1 MNKAV
6 KNFVSYLMITML
18 FILNLLPMMNAFA
31 QEVTSDAEKTVEKDG
46 LKVIGKIEDISSQED
61 IKTVTYEVTNTRDVP
76 IKDLILKQKN
86 TNDSPIKFVLDTLSE
101 ERGPTSLEE
110 QAKVETNEKDQTT
123 DIKLLNLQP
132 NSTRK
137 ITING
142 QITTKASSK
151 LLVSVL
157 IEDNEKGTLVIDL
170 PSKDMLADKESVSKE
185 KQETSETKVENQ
197 ASETASS
204 TNEMTATTSNE
215 TKPEAGKATE
225 SIQETVLTQATESPG
240 QPPLKAQPTGPLV
253 PPTPGR
259 GFNTPIYQSVHRG
272 ELFST
277 GNTNLKIAN
286 ENTAAAQ
293 TFLNTRGASSGYAIN
308 NFPLEFADVD
318 NDPNTY
324 NSSRAY
330 IDLNGAKEI
339 AWAGLFW
346 SASRYKGPAYGTNLS
361 DEEIS
366 APVQFTTPNGTVQ
379 RVSPQRYH
387 RIDQDA
393 TNPGQRFGYNNTGF
407 SNYADVTSI
416 LQGDK
421 SATGSYT
428 LADIPMTSSLNG
440 QYQYYNFSG
449 WSLFVV
455 TKDQASKSRAFSI
468 YYGAR
473 GNAAGTNNEFT
484 MSNFLTAKQGN
495 LDPIVTW
502 FTVQGDKYWTG
513 DNAQIK
519 NSAGTWVNI
528 SNTLNPVN
536 NAMNATVTDNDE
548 HMVDK
553 YPGKFAPDHPNFLD
567 IDIDR
572 MAIPEGVLN
581 AGQNQINFRTTSSG
595 DDYSTNAIG
604 FAVNAETPEFEIKK
618 EIVEPKETYKVGE
631 TITYRV
637 SLKNTKADSEAIN
650 SVSKDALDGRLN
662 YLPGSLKIISGP
674 NSGEKTDA
682 SGDDQAEYD
691 ETNKQIIVRVGNGAT
706 ATQGGSYK
714 ADTAETIYEFKAR
727 INERAKANELVPN
740 SAAVEA
746 VDILTSAKVNETSNI
761 VEAKIADEQVTGKL
775 TATKTVNNSKPKLG
789 EAIEYTISFRNT
801 IENGVLNK
809 VVITDQLLKGLT
821 YVKDSLTSVGD
832 EPKPISLK
840 EINGTITAEYLSI
853 TDTKERSIRFK
864 VIVNEEAKAG
874 ETILNKAKV
883 DDTVNPPEE
892 PEVPI
897 TPEEPITP
905 RVKEGKLAATKTVNN
920 AKPKLGEAIEYTISF
935 RNTIE
940 NGVLNKVVITD
951 QLPKGLTYVKDSL
964 TSVGDEPKPTSL
976 KEINGTITAEYPSI
990 TDTKERSIRFK
1001 VIVNEEAKAGETI
1014 LNKAKVDD
1022 TVNPPE
1028 EPEVPVVPE
1037 TNAGKLTA
1045 TKTVNNAKPKLGE
1058 TIEYTISFR
1067 NTVENGVLNKVV
1079 ITDQLPKGLTYVK
1092 DSLTS
1097 VGDEPKPTSLKE
1109 INGTIT
1115 AEYPSITDT
1124 KERSIRFKV
1133 IVNEEAK
1140 AGETILNKAKV
1151 DDTVNPPEEPEV
1163 PVVPETNAGKLTA
1176 TKTVNNAKPKLG
1188 ETIEYTIS
1196 FRNTV
1201 ENGVLNKVVITD
1213 QLPKG
1218 LTYVKDSLTSVGDEP
1233 KPTSLK
1239 EINGTITAEYPSI
1252 TDMKERSIRFK
1263 VIVNE
1268 EAKAGETILNKA
1280 KVDDTVNPPEEPEVP
1295 ITPEEPITP
1304 RVKEGKLAATKTVNN
1319 AKPKLGEAIEYTIS
1333 FRNTIENGVLNKVV
1347 ITDQLPKGLT
1357 YVKDSLTSV
1366 GDEPKPTSLKE
1377 INGTITAEYPSI
1389 TDTKERSIR
1398 FKVIVNEEA
1407 KAGETILNK
1416 AKVDDTVNPPE
1427 EPEVPV
1433 VPETNAG
1440 KLTATKTVNNAK
1452 PKLGETIEY
1461 TISFRNTVENGVL
1474 NKVVITDQLPK
1485 GLTYVKDSLTS
1496 VGDEPKPTS
1505 LKETNGTITA
1515 EYPSI
1520 TDTKERIIRFK
1531 VIVNEEAKAGETI
1544 LNKAKVDDTVNPPEE
1559 PEVPITPE
1567 EPITPRVKEGKLAAT
1582 KTVNNAKPKLGEAIE
1597 YTISFRNTIEN
1608 GVLNKV
1614 VITDQLPK
1622 GLTYVKDSLTS
1633 VGDEPK
1639 PTSLKEINGTITAEY
1654 PSITDTKERSIR
1666 FKVIVNEEAKAG
1678 ETILNKAKVDDTVNP
1693 PEEPEVPVVPETNA
1707 GKLTATKTVNNAKP
1721 KLGETIEYTISFRN
1735 TVENGVLNKVVI
1747 TDQLPKGLTYV
1758 KDSLTSVGD
1767 EPKPTSLK
1775 EANGTITAEYPSLTD
1790 MKERS
1795 IRFKVIVN
1803 EEAKAGETI
1812 LNKAKVDDTVNPP
1825 EEPEVPIT
1833 PEEPITPRVKE
1844 GKLAATKTVNNA
1856 KPKLGEAIEYT
1867 ISFRN
1872 TIENGVLNK
1881 VVITDQL
1888 PKGLTYVKDSLTSV
1902 GDEPKPTSLKEI
1914 NGTITAEYPSITDTK
1929 ERSIRFKVIV
1939 NEEAKAGETILNKAK
1954 VDDTVNPPE
1963 EPEVPVVPEAKEGKL
1978 TATKT
1983 VNNAKPKLGE
1993 TIEYTISFRNT
2004 IENGVLNK
2012 VVITDQLPK
2021 GLTYVKDSLTSVGDA
2036 PKPTS
2041 LKEAN
2046 GTITAEYPSITDT
2059 KERSIRFKV
2068 IVNEEAKAG
2077 ETILNKAKVDDTVN
2091 PPEEPEV
2098 PITPEEPAKNKK
2110 ETKKVV
2116 TDQNKPTKN
2125 SKNEIAINKKETSK
2139 SSYLPKTGEKVQKI
2153 FAYLGVGLILIV
2165 LILYVIKRNKEKEE

>member
-1 MNKAV
+1 M
-6 KNFVSYLMITML
+6 
-18 FILNLLPMMNAFA
+18 
-31 QEVTSDAEKTVEKDG
+31 
-46 LKVIGKIEDISSQED
+46 
-61 IKTVTYEVTNTRDVP
+61 
-76 IKDLILKQKN
+76 
-86 TNDSPIKFVLDTLSE
+86 
-101 ERGPTSLEE
+101 
-110 QAKVETNEKDQTT
+110 
-123 DIKLLNLQP
+123 
-132 NSTRK
+132 
-137 ITING
+137 
-142 QITTKASSK
+142 
-151 LLVSVL
+151 VSVL

-170 PSKDMLADKESVSKE
+170 PNKYMLADKESVSKE

-197 ASETASS
+197 ANETASS

-225 SIQETVLTQATESPG
+225 SIQETALTQATESPE

-259 GFNTPIYQSVHRG
+259 GFNTPIYQSVHKG

-519 NSAGTWVNI
+519 NSAGIWVNI

-637 SLKNTKADSEAIN
+637 SLKNTKTDSEAIN

-662 YLPGSLKIISGP
+662 YLPGSLKVISGP

-714 ADTAETIYEFKAR
+714 ADTAETIYEFKAQ

-740 SAAVEA
+740 SATVEA

-789 EAIEYTISFRNT
+789 EE
-801 IENGVLNK
+801 
-809 VVITDQLLKGLT
+809 
-821 YVKDSLTSVGD
+821 
-832 EPKPISLK
+832 
-840 EINGTITAEYLSI
+840 
-853 TDTKERSIRFK
+853 
-864 VIVNEEAKAG
+864 
-874 ETILNKAKV
+874 
-883 DDTVNPPEE
+883 
-892 PEVPI
+892 
-897 TPEEPITP
+897 
-905 RVKEGKLAATKTVNN
+905 
-920 AKPKLGEAIEYTISF
+920 IEYTISF

-976 KEINGTITAEYPSI
+976 T
-990 TDTKERSIRFK
+990 
-1001 VIVNEEAKAGETI
+1001 EA
-1014 LNKAKVDD
+1014 
-1022 TVNPPE
+1022 
-1028 EPEVPVVPE
+1028 
-1037 TNAGKLTA
+1037 
-1045 TKTVNNAKPKLGE
+1045 
-1058 TIEYTISFR
+1058 
-1067 NTVENGVLNKVV
+1067 
-1079 ITDQLPKGLTYVK
+1079 
-1092 DSLTS
+1092 
-1097 VGDEPKPTSLKE
+1097 
-1109 INGTIT
+1109 
-1115 AEYPSITDT
+1115 
-1124 KERSIRFKV
+1124 
-1133 IVNEEAK
+1133 
-1140 AGETILNKAKV
+1140 
-1151 DDTVNPPEEPEV
+1151 
-1163 PVVPETNAGKLTA
+1163 
-1176 TKTVNNAKPKLG
+1176 
-1188 ETIEYTIS
+1188 
-1196 FRNTV
+1196 
-1201 ENGVLNKVVITD
+1201 
-1213 QLPKG
+1213 
-1218 LTYVKDSLTSVGDEP
+1218 
-1233 KPTSLK
+1233 
-1239 EINGTITAEYPSI
+1239 NGTITAEYPSI
-1252 TDMKERSIRFK
+1252 TDM
-1263 VIVNE
+1263 
-1268 EAKAGETILNKA
+1268 
-1280 KVDDTVNPPEEPEVP
+1280 
-1295 ITPEEPITP
+1295 
-1304 RVKEGKLAATKTVNN
+1304 
-1319 AKPKLGEAIEYTIS
+1319 
-1333 FRNTIENGVLNKVV
+1333 
-1347 ITDQLPKGLT
+1347 
-1357 YVKDSLTSV
+1357 
-1366 GDEPKPTSLKE
+1366 
-1377 INGTITAEYPSI
+1377 
-1389 TDTKERSIR
+1389 
-1398 FKVIVNEEA
+1398 
-1407 KAGETILNK
+1407 
-1416 AKVDDTVNPPE
+1416 
-1427 EPEVPV
+1427 
-1433 VPETNAG
+1433 
-1440 KLTATKTVNNAK
+1440 
-1452 PKLGETIEY
+1452 
-1461 TISFRNTVENGVL
+1461 
-1474 NKVVITDQLPK
+1474 
-1485 GLTYVKDSLTS
+1485 
-1496 VGDEPKPTS
+1496 
-1505 LKETNGTITA
+1505 
-1515 EYPSI
+1515 
-1520 TDTKERIIRFK
+1520 
-1531 VIVNEEAKAGETI
+1531 
-1544 LNKAKVDDTVNPPEE
+1544 
-1559 PEVPITPE
+1559 
-1567 EPITPRVKEGKLAAT
+1567 
-1582 KTVNNAKPKLGEAIE
+1582 
-1597 YTISFRNTIEN
+1597 
-1608 GVLNKV
+1608 
-1614 VITDQLPK
+1614 
-1622 GLTYVKDSLTS
+1622 
-1633 VGDEPK
+1633 
-1639 PTSLKEINGTITAEY
+1639 
-1654 PSITDTKERSIR
+1654 
-1666 FKVIVNEEAKAG
+1666 
-1678 ETILNKAKVDDTVNP
+1678 
-1693 PEEPEVPVVPETNA
+1693 
-1707 GKLTATKTVNNAKP
+1707 
-1721 KLGETIEYTISFRN
+1721 
-1735 TVENGVLNKVVI
+1735 
-1747 TDQLPKGLTYV
+1747 
-1758 KDSLTSVGD
+1758 
-1767 EPKPTSLK
+1767 
-1775 EANGTITAEYPSLTD
+1775 
-1790 MKERS
+1790 
-1795 IRFKVIVN
+1795 
-1803 EEAKAGETI
+1803 
-1812 LNKAKVDDTVNPP
+1812 
-1825 EEPEVPIT
+1825 
-1833 PEEPITPRVKE
+1833 
-1844 GKLAATKTVNNA
+1844 
-1856 KPKLGEAIEYT
+1856 
-1867 ISFRN
+1867 
-1872 TIENGVLNK
+1872 
-1881 VVITDQL
+1881 
-1888 PKGLTYVKDSLTSV
+1888 
-1902 GDEPKPTSLKEI
+1902 
-1914 NGTITAEYPSITDTK
+1914 K

-2021 GLTYVKDSLTSVGDA
+2021 GLTYVKDSLTSVGDEPQPISLKETNGTITAEYPSLTDTKERSIRFKVIVNEEVKAGETILNKAKVDDTVNPPEEPEVPVVPEAKEGKLTATKTVNNAKPKLGETIEYTISFRNTIENGVLNKVVITDQLPKGLTYVKDSLTSVGDEPKPTSLKEANGTITAEYPSLTDTKERSIRFKVIVDEEAKAGETILNKAKVDDTVNPPEEPEVPITPEEPITPRVKEGKLTATKTVNNAKPKLGEAIEYTISFRNTIENGILNKVVITDQLPKGLTYVKDSLTSVGDA

-2077 ETILNKAKVDDTVN
+2077 ETILNKAKVGDTVNPPEEPEVPVVPEAKEGKLTATKTVNNAKPKLGETIEYTISFRNTIENGVLNKVVITDQLPKGLTYVKDSLTSVGDEPKPTSLKETNGIITAEYPSITDTKERIIRFKVIVNEEAKAGETILNKAKVDDTVNPPEEPEVPVVPETNAGKLTATKTVNNAKPKLGETIEYTIIFRNTIENSVLNKVVITDQLPKGLTYVKDSLTSVGDEPQPTSLKETNGTITAEYPSITDMKERSIRFKVIVNEEAKAGETILNKAKVDDGINPPEEPEVPVVPEAKEGKLTATKTVNNAKPKLGEAIEYTISFRNTIENGVLNKVVITDQLPKGLTYVKDSLTSVGDAPKPTSLKETNGTITAEYPSITDMKERSIRFKVIVNEEAKAGEIILNKAKVDDGIN

-2165 LILYVIKRNKEKEE
+2165 LILYVIKRIKEKEE

>member
-1 MNKAV
+1 
-6 KNFVSYLMITML
+6 
-18 FILNLLPMMNAFA
+18 MMNAFA
-31 QEVTSDAEKTVEKDG
+31 QEVTSDAENTVEKDG
-46 LKVIGKIEDISSQED
+46 LKVIGKIEDTSSQED
-61 IKTVTYEVTNTRDVP
+61 IKTVTYEITNTRDVP
-76 IKDLILKQKN
+76 IKNLILKQKN
-86 TNDSPIKFVLDTLSE
+86 NNDSPIKFVLDTLSE

-110 QAKVETNEKDQTT
+110 QAKVETNKKDQTT

-170 PSKDMLADKESVSKE
+170 PNKYMLADKESVSKE

-197 ASETASS
+197 ANETASS

-225 SIQETVLTQATESPG
+225 SIQETALTQATESPE

-259 GFNTPIYQSVHRG
+259 GFNTPIYQSVHKG

-519 NSAGTWVNI
+519 NSAGIWVNI

-714 ADTAETIYEFKAR
+714 ADTAETIYEFKAQ

-740 SAAVEA
+740 SATVEA

-775 TATKTVNNSKPKLG
+775 TAIKTVNNAKPKLG
-789 EAIEYTISFRNT
+789 ETIEYTISFRNT
-801 IENGVLNK
+801 IENSVLNK
-809 VVITDQLLKGLT
+809 VVITDQLPKGLT
-821 YVKDSLTSVGD
+821 YVKDSLTSIGD
-832 EPKPISLK
+832 EPQPTSLK
-840 EINGTITAEYLSI
+840 EANGTITAEYPSI

-892 PEVPI
+892 PKVPI

-905 RVKEGKLAATKTVNN
+905 RIKEGKLTATKTVNN

-976 KEINGTITAEYPSI
+976 KETNGIITAEYPSI

-1028 EPEVPVVPE
+1028 EP
-1037 TNAGKLTA
+1037 K
-1045 TKTVNNAKPKLGE
+1045 
-1058 TIEYTISFR
+1058 
-1067 NTVENGVLNKVV
+1067 
-1079 ITDQLPKGLTYVK
+1079 
-1092 DSLTS
+1092 
-1097 VGDEPKPTSLKE
+1097 
-1109 INGTIT
+1109 
-1115 AEYPSITDT
+1115 
-1124 KERSIRFKV
+1124 
-1133 IVNEEAK
+1133 
-1140 AGETILNKAKV
+1140 
-1151 DDTVNPPEEPEV
+1151 
-1163 PVVPETNAGKLTA
+1163 
-1176 TKTVNNAKPKLG
+1176 
-1188 ETIEYTIS
+1188 
-1196 FRNTV
+1196 
-1201 ENGVLNKVVITD
+1201 
-1213 QLPKG
+1213 
-1218 LTYVKDSLTSVGDEP
+1218 
-1233 KPTSLK
+1233 
-1239 EINGTITAEYPSI
+1239 
-1252 TDMKERSIRFK
+1252 
-1263 VIVNE
+1263 
-1268 EAKAGETILNKA
+1268 
-1280 KVDDTVNPPEEPEVP
+1280 VP

-1304 RVKEGKLAATKTVNN
+1304 RIKE
-1319 AKPKLGEAIEYTIS
+1319 
-1333 FRNTIENGVLNKVV
+1333 
-1347 ITDQLPKGLT
+1347 
-1357 YVKDSLTSV
+1357 
-1366 GDEPKPTSLKE
+1366 
-1377 INGTITAEYPSI
+1377 
-1389 TDTKERSIR
+1389 
-1398 FKVIVNEEA
+1398 
-1407 KAGETILNK
+1407 
-1416 AKVDDTVNPPE
+1416 
-1427 EPEVPV
+1427 
-1433 VPETNAG
+1433 
-1440 KLTATKTVNNAK
+1440 
-1452 PKLGETIEY
+1452 
-1461 TISFRNTVENGVL
+1461 
-1474 NKVVITDQLPK
+1474 
-1485 GLTYVKDSLTS
+1485 
-1496 VGDEPKPTS
+1496 
-1505 LKETNGTITA
+1505 
-1515 EYPSI
+1515 
-1520 TDTKERIIRFK
+1520 
-1531 VIVNEEAKAGETI
+1531 
-1544 LNKAKVDDTVNPPEE
+1544 
-1559 PEVPITPE
+1559 
-1567 EPITPRVKEGKLAAT
+1567 
-1582 KTVNNAKPKLGEAIE
+1582 
-1597 YTISFRNTIEN
+1597 
-1608 GVLNKV
+1608 
-1614 VITDQLPK
+1614 
-1622 GLTYVKDSLTS
+1622 
-1633 VGDEPK
+1633 
-1639 PTSLKEINGTITAEY
+1639 
-1654 PSITDTKERSIR
+1654 
-1666 FKVIVNEEAKAG
+1666 
-1678 ETILNKAKVDDTVNP
+1678 
-1693 PEEPEVPVVPETNA
+1693 

-1775 EANGTITAEYPSLTD
+1775 EANGTITAEYPS
-1790 MKERS
+1790 
-1795 IRFKVIVN
+1795 
-1803 EEAKAGETI
+1803 
-1812 LNKAKVDDTVNPP
+1812 
-1825 EEPEVPIT
+1825 
-1833 PEEPITPRVKE
+1833 
-1844 GKLAATKTVNNA
+1844 
-1856 KPKLGEAIEYT
+1856 
-1867 ISFRN
+1867 
-1872 TIENGVLNK
+1872 
-1881 VVITDQL
+1881 
-1888 PKGLTYVKDSLTSV
+1888 
-1902 GDEPKPTSLKEI
+1902 
-1914 NGTITAEYPSITDTK
+1914 ITDTK

-1963 EPEVPVVPEAKEGKL
+1963 EPKVPITPEEPITPRIKEGKL

-2004 IENGVLNK
+2004 VENGVLNK

-2021 GLTYVKDSLTSVGDA
+2021 GLTYVKDSLTSVGDE

-2041 LKEAN
+2041 LKEAD
-2046 GTITAEYPSITDT
+2046 GTITAEYPSITDM

-2077 ETILNKAKVDDTVN
+2077 EIILNKAKVDDTVN

>member
-46 LKVIGKIEDISSQED
+46 LKVIGKIEDTSSQED
-61 IKTVTYEVTNTRDVP
+61 IKTVTYEITNTRDVP
-76 IKDLILKQKN
+76 IKNLILKQKN
-86 TNDSPIKFVLDTLSE
+86 NNDSPIKFVLDTLSE

-110 QAKVETNEKDQTT
+110 KAKVETNEKDQTT

-170 PSKDMLADKESVSKE
+170 PSKDMLADKEFVSKE

-197 ASETASS
+197 ANETASS

-225 SIQETVLTQATESPG
+225 SIQETALTQATESPE

-259 GFNTPIYQSVHRG
+259 GFNTPIYQSVHKG

-484 MSNFLTAKQGN
+484 MSNFLTAKKGN

-714 ADTAETIYEFKAR
+714 ADTAETIYEFKAQ

-740 SAAVEA
+740 SATVEA

-775 TATKTVNNSKPKLG
+775 TATKTVNNAKPKLG
-789 EAIEYTISFRNT
+789 ETIEYTISFRNT

-809 VVITDQLLKGLT
+809 VVITDQLPKGLT

-832 EPKPISLK
+832 EPKPTSLK
-840 EINGTITAEYLSI
+840 ETNGTITAEYPSI
-853 TDTKERSIRFK
+853 TDIKERSIRFK

-892 PEVPI
+892 PEVPVV
-897 TPEEPITP
+897 PETNA
-905 RVKEGKLAATKTVNN
+905 GKLAATKTVNN

-976 KEINGTITAEYPSI
+976 KEANGTITAEYPSLTDTKERSIRFKVIVNEEAKAGETILNKAKVDDTVNPPEKPEVPVVPEAKEGKLTATKTVNNAKPKLGEEIEYTISFRNTIENGVLNKVVITDQLPKGLTYVKDSLTSVGDEPKPTSLKEANGTITAEYPSI

-1037 TNAGKLTA
+1037 TNAGKLA
-1045 TKTVNNAKPKLGE
+1045 
-1058 TIEYTISFR
+1058 
-1067 NTVENGVLNKVV
+1067 
-1079 ITDQLPKGLTYVK
+1079 
-1092 DSLTS
+1092 
-1097 VGDEPKPTSLKE
+1097 
-1109 INGTIT
+1109 
-1115 AEYPSITDT
+1115 
-1124 KERSIRFKV
+1124 
-1133 IVNEEAK
+1133 
-1140 AGETILNKAKV
+1140 
-1151 DDTVNPPEEPEV
+1151 
-1163 PVVPETNAGKLTA
+1163 
-1176 TKTVNNAKPKLG
+1176 
-1188 ETIEYTIS
+1188 
-1196 FRNTV
+1196 
-1201 ENGVLNKVVITD
+1201 
-1213 QLPKG
+1213 
-1218 LTYVKDSLTSVGDEP
+1218 
-1233 KPTSLK
+1233 
-1239 EINGTITAEYPSI
+1239 
-1252 TDMKERSIRFK
+1252 
-1263 VIVNE
+1263 
-1268 EAKAGETILNKA
+1268 
-1280 KVDDTVNPPEEPEVP
+1280 
-1295 ITPEEPITP
+1295 
-1304 RVKEGKLAATKTVNN
+1304 
-1319 AKPKLGEAIEYTIS
+1319 
-1333 FRNTIENGVLNKVV
+1333 
-1347 ITDQLPKGLT
+1347 
-1357 YVKDSLTSV
+1357 
-1366 GDEPKPTSLKE
+1366 
-1377 INGTITAEYPSI
+1377 
-1389 TDTKERSIR
+1389 
-1398 FKVIVNEEA
+1398 
-1407 KAGETILNK
+1407 
-1416 AKVDDTVNPPE
+1416 
-1427 EPEVPV
+1427 
-1433 VPETNAG
+1433 
-1440 KLTATKTVNNAK
+1440 
-1452 PKLGETIEY
+1452 
-1461 TISFRNTVENGVL
+1461 
-1474 NKVVITDQLPK
+1474 
-1485 GLTYVKDSLTS
+1485 
-1496 VGDEPKPTS
+1496 
-1505 LKETNGTITA
+1505 
-1515 EYPSI
+1515 
-1520 TDTKERIIRFK
+1520 
-1531 VIVNEEAKAGETI
+1531 
-1544 LNKAKVDDTVNPPEE
+1544 
-1559 PEVPITPE
+1559 
-1567 EPITPRVKEGKLAAT
+1567 
-1582 KTVNNAKPKLGEAIE
+1582 
-1597 YTISFRNTIEN
+1597 
-1608 GVLNKV
+1608 
-1614 VITDQLPK
+1614 
-1622 GLTYVKDSLTS
+1622 
-1633 VGDEPK
+1633 
-1639 PTSLKEINGTITAEY
+1639 
-1654 PSITDTKERSIR
+1654 
-1666 FKVIVNEEAKAG
+1666 
-1678 ETILNKAKVDDTVNP
+1678 
-1693 PEEPEVPVVPETNA
+1693 
-1707 GKLTATKTVNNAKP
+1707 
-1721 KLGETIEYTISFRN
+1721 
-1735 TVENGVLNKVVI
+1735 
-1747 TDQLPKGLTYV
+1747 
-1758 KDSLTSVGD
+1758 
-1767 EPKPTSLK
+1767 
-1775 EANGTITAEYPSLTD
+1775 
-1790 MKERS
+1790 
-1795 IRFKVIVN
+1795 
-1803 EEAKAGETI
+1803 
-1812 LNKAKVDDTVNPP
+1812 
-1825 EEPEVPIT
+1825 
-1833 PEEPITPRVKE
+1833 
-1844 GKLAATKTVNNA
+1844 
-1856 KPKLGEAIEYT
+1856 
-1867 ISFRN
+1867 
-1872 TIENGVLNK
+1872 
-1881 VVITDQL
+1881 
-1888 PKGLTYVKDSLTSV
+1888 
-1902 GDEPKPTSLKEI
+1902 
-1914 NGTITAEYPSITDTK
+1914 
-1929 ERSIRFKVIV
+1929 
-1939 NEEAKAGETILNKAK
+1939 
-1954 VDDTVNPPE
+1954 
-1963 EPEVPVVPEAKEGKL
+1963 
-1978 TATKT
+1978 ATKT

-2021 GLTYVKDSLTSVGDA
+2021 GLTYVKDSLTSVGDE

-2098 PITPEEPAKNKK
+2098 PITPEEPITPRVKEGKLTATKTVNNAKPKLGEAIEYTISFRNTIENGVLNKVVITDQLPKGLTYVKDSLTSVGDEPKPTSLKEANGTITAEYPSITDTKERSIRFKVIVNEEAKAGETILNKAKVDDTVNPPEEPEVPITPEEPITPRVKEGKLTATKTVNNAKPKLGEAIEYTISFRNTIENGVLNKVVITDQLPKGLTYVKDSLTSVGDEPKPTSLTEANGTITAEYPSITDTKERSIRFKVIVNEEAKAGETILNKAKVGDGINPPEEPEVPITPEEPAENKK

>member
-46 LKVIGKIEDISSQED
+46 LKVIGKIEDTSSQED

-123 DIKLLNLQP
+123 DIKLLNFQP

-170 PSKDMLADKESVSKE
+170 PSKDILADKESVSKE

-197 ASETASS
+197 ANETVSS
-204 TNEMTATTSNE
+204 TNEMTSTTSNE

-225 SIQETVLTQATESPG
+225 SIQETALTQATESPE

-259 GFNTPIYQSVHRG
+259 GFNTPIYQSVHKG

-662 YLPGSLKIISGP
+662 YLPGSLKVISGP

-714 ADTAETIYEFKAR
+714 ADTAETIYEFKAQ

-740 SAAVEA
+740 SATVEA

-775 TATKTVNNSKPKLG
+775 TATKTVNN
-789 EAIEYTISFRNT
+789 
-801 IENGVLNK
+801 
-809 VVITDQLLKGLT
+809 
-821 YVKDSLTSVGD
+821 
-832 EPKPISLK
+832 
-840 EINGTITAEYLSI
+840 
-853 TDTKERSIRFK
+853 
-864 VIVNEEAKAG
+864 
-874 ETILNKAKV
+874 
-883 DDTVNPPEE
+883 
-892 PEVPI
+892 
-897 TPEEPITP
+897 
-905 RVKEGKLAATKTVNN
+905 
-920 AKPKLGEAIEYTISF
+920 AKPKLGETIEYTISF

-976 KEINGTITAEYPSI
+976 KE
-990 TDTKERSIRFK
+990 
-1001 VIVNEEAKAGETI
+1001 V
-1014 LNKAKVDD
+1014 
-1022 TVNPPE
+1022 
-1028 EPEVPVVPE
+1028 
-1037 TNAGKLTA
+1037 
-1045 TKTVNNAKPKLGE
+1045 
-1058 TIEYTISFR
+1058 
-1067 NTVENGVLNKVV
+1067 
-1079 ITDQLPKGLTYVK
+1079 
-1092 DSLTS
+1092 
-1097 VGDEPKPTSLKE
+1097 
-1109 INGTIT
+1109 
-1115 AEYPSITDT
+1115 
-1124 KERSIRFKV
+1124 
-1133 IVNEEAK
+1133 
-1140 AGETILNKAKV
+1140 
-1151 DDTVNPPEEPEV
+1151 
-1163 PVVPETNAGKLTA
+1163 
-1176 TKTVNNAKPKLG
+1176 
-1188 ETIEYTIS
+1188 
-1196 FRNTV
+1196 
-1201 ENGVLNKVVITD
+1201 
-1213 QLPKG
+1213 
-1218 LTYVKDSLTSVGDEP
+1218 
-1233 KPTSLK
+1233 
-1239 EINGTITAEYPSI
+1239 
-1252 TDMKERSIRFK
+1252 
-1263 VIVNE
+1263 
-1268 EAKAGETILNKA
+1268 
-1280 KVDDTVNPPEEPEVP
+1280 
-1295 ITPEEPITP
+1295 
-1304 RVKEGKLAATKTVNN
+1304 
-1319 AKPKLGEAIEYTIS
+1319 
-1333 FRNTIENGVLNKVV
+1333 
-1347 ITDQLPKGLT
+1347 
-1357 YVKDSLTSV
+1357 
-1366 GDEPKPTSLKE
+1366 
-1377 INGTITAEYPSI
+1377 
-1389 TDTKERSIR
+1389 
-1398 FKVIVNEEA
+1398 
-1407 KAGETILNK
+1407 
-1416 AKVDDTVNPPE
+1416 
-1427 EPEVPV
+1427 
-1433 VPETNAG
+1433 
-1440 KLTATKTVNNAK
+1440 
-1452 PKLGETIEY
+1452 
-1461 TISFRNTVENGVL
+1461 
-1474 NKVVITDQLPK
+1474 
-1485 GLTYVKDSLTS
+1485 
-1496 VGDEPKPTS
+1496 
-1505 LKETNGTITA
+1505 
-1515 EYPSI
+1515 
-1520 TDTKERIIRFK
+1520 
-1531 VIVNEEAKAGETI
+1531 
-1544 LNKAKVDDTVNPPEE
+1544 
-1559 PEVPITPE
+1559 
-1567 EPITPRVKEGKLAAT
+1567 
-1582 KTVNNAKPKLGEAIE
+1582 
-1597 YTISFRNTIEN
+1597 
-1608 GVLNKV
+1608 
-1614 VITDQLPK
+1614 
-1622 GLTYVKDSLTS
+1622 
-1633 VGDEPK
+1633 
-1639 PTSLKEINGTITAEY
+1639 
-1654 PSITDTKERSIR
+1654 
-1666 FKVIVNEEAKAG
+1666 
-1678 ETILNKAKVDDTVNP
+1678 
-1693 PEEPEVPVVPETNA
+1693 
-1707 GKLTATKTVNNAKP
+1707 
-1721 KLGETIEYTISFRN
+1721 
-1735 TVENGVLNKVVI
+1735 
-1747 TDQLPKGLTYV
+1747 
-1758 KDSLTSVGD
+1758 
-1767 EPKPTSLK
+1767 
-1775 EANGTITAEYPSLTD
+1775 NGTITAEYPSL
-1790 MKERS
+1790 
-1795 IRFKVIVN
+1795 
-1803 EEAKAGETI
+1803 
-1812 LNKAKVDDTVNPP
+1812 
-1825 EEPEVPIT
+1825 
-1833 PEEPITPRVKE
+1833 
-1844 GKLAATKTVNNA
+1844 
-1856 KPKLGEAIEYT
+1856 
-1867 ISFRN
+1867 
-1872 TIENGVLNK
+1872 
-1881 VVITDQL
+1881 
-1888 PKGLTYVKDSLTSV
+1888 
-1902 GDEPKPTSLKEI
+1902 
-1914 NGTITAEYPSITDTK
+1914 TDTK

-2021 GLTYVKDSLTSVGDA
+2021 GLTYVKDSLTSVGDE

-2041 LKEAN
+2041 LKEVN
-2046 GTITAEYPSITDT
+2046 GTITAEYPSLTDTKERSIRFKVIVNEEVKAGETILNKAKVGDTVNPPEEPEVPITPEEPITPRVKEGKLAATKTVNNAKPKLGEAIEYTISFRNTIENGVLNKVVITDQLPKGLTYVKDSLTSVGDEPKPTSLKEVNGTITAEYPSLTDT

-2077 ETILNKAKVDDTVN
+2077 ETILNKAKVDDTVNPPEEPEVPVVPEAKEGKLTATKTVNNAKPKLGETIEYTISFRNTIENGVLNKVVITDQLPKGLTYVKDSLTSVGDEPKPTSLKEVNGTITAEYPSLTDTKERSIRFKVIVNEEAKAGETILNKAKVDDTVNPPEEPEVPVVPEAKEGKLTATKTVNNAKPKLGETIEYTISFRNTIENGVLNKVVITDQLPKGLTYVKDSLTSVGDEPKPTSLKEVNGTITAEYPSLTDTKERSIRFKVIVNEEVKAGETILNKAKVGDTVNPPEEPEVPITPEEPITPRVKEGKLAATKTVNNAKPKLGEAIEYTISFRNTIENGVLNKVVITDQLPKGLTYVKDSLTSVGDEPQPTSLKETNGTITAEYPSITDMKERSIRFKVIVNEEAKAGEIILNKAKVGDGIN

>member
-1 MNKAV
+1 MNRAV

-31 QEVTSDAEKTVEKDG
+31 QEVTSDAENTVEKDG
-46 LKVIGKIEDISSQED
+46 LKVIGKIEDTSSQED
-61 IKTVTYEVTNTRDVP
+61 IKTVTYEITNIRDVP
-76 IKDLILKQKN
+76 IKNLILKQKN
-86 TNDSPIKFVLDTLSE
+86 NNDSPIKFVLDTLSE

-170 PSKDMLADKESVSKE
+170 PNKYMLADKESVSKE

-197 ASETASS
+197 ANETASS

-225 SIQETVLTQATESPG
+225 SIQETALTQATESPE

-259 GFNTPIYQSVHRG
+259 GFNTPIYQSVHKG

-277 GNTNLKIAN
+277 GNTNLKIVN

-366 APVQFTTPNGTVQ
+366 APVQFTTPNGTVH

-714 ADTAETIYEFKAR
+714 ADTAETIYEFKAQ

-740 SAAVEA
+740 SATVEA

-775 TATKTVNNSKPKLG
+775 TAIKTVNNAKPKLG
-789 EAIEYTISFRNT
+789 ETIEYTISFRNT
-801 IENGVLNK
+801 IENSVLNK
-809 VVITDQLLKGLT
+809 VVITDQLPKGLT
-821 YVKDSLTSVGD
+821 YVKDSLTSIGD
-832 EPKPISLK
+832 EPQPTSLK
-840 EINGTITAEYLSI
+840 EANGTITAEYPSI

-892 PEVPI
+892 PKVPI

-905 RVKEGKLAATKTVNN
+905 RIKEGKLTATKTVNN

-964 TSVGDEPKPTSL
+964 TSIGDEPQPTSL
-976 KEINGTITAEYPSI
+976 KEANGTITAEYPSI

-1028 EPEVPVVPE
+1028 EP
-1037 TNAGKLTA
+1037 K
-1045 TKTVNNAKPKLGE
+1045 
-1058 TIEYTISFR
+1058 
-1067 NTVENGVLNKVV
+1067 
-1079 ITDQLPKGLTYVK
+1079 
-1092 DSLTS
+1092 
-1097 VGDEPKPTSLKE
+1097 
-1109 INGTIT
+1109 
-1115 AEYPSITDT
+1115 
-1124 KERSIRFKV
+1124 
-1133 IVNEEAK
+1133 
-1140 AGETILNKAKV
+1140 
-1151 DDTVNPPEEPEV
+1151 
-1163 PVVPETNAGKLTA
+1163 
-1176 TKTVNNAKPKLG
+1176 
-1188 ETIEYTIS
+1188 
-1196 FRNTV
+1196 
-1201 ENGVLNKVVITD
+1201 
-1213 QLPKG
+1213 
-1218 LTYVKDSLTSVGDEP
+1218 
-1233 KPTSLK
+1233 
-1239 EINGTITAEYPSI
+1239 
-1252 TDMKERSIRFK
+1252 
-1263 VIVNE
+1263 
-1268 EAKAGETILNKA
+1268 
-1280 KVDDTVNPPEEPEVP
+1280 VP

-1304 RVKEGKLAATKTVNN
+1304 RIKE
-1319 AKPKLGEAIEYTIS
+1319 
-1333 FRNTIENGVLNKVV
+1333 
-1347 ITDQLPKGLT
+1347 
-1357 YVKDSLTSV
+1357 
-1366 GDEPKPTSLKE
+1366 
-1377 INGTITAEYPSI
+1377 
-1389 TDTKERSIR
+1389 
-1398 FKVIVNEEA
+1398 
-1407 KAGETILNK
+1407 
-1416 AKVDDTVNPPE
+1416 
-1427 EPEVPV
+1427 
-1433 VPETNAG
+1433 
-1440 KLTATKTVNNAK
+1440 
-1452 PKLGETIEY
+1452 
-1461 TISFRNTVENGVL
+1461 
-1474 NKVVITDQLPK
+1474 
-1485 GLTYVKDSLTS
+1485 
-1496 VGDEPKPTS
+1496 
-1505 LKETNGTITA
+1505 
-1515 EYPSI
+1515 
-1520 TDTKERIIRFK
+1520 
-1531 VIVNEEAKAGETI
+1531 
-1544 LNKAKVDDTVNPPEE
+1544 
-1559 PEVPITPE
+1559 
-1567 EPITPRVKEGKLAAT
+1567 
-1582 KTVNNAKPKLGEAIE
+1582 
-1597 YTISFRNTIEN
+1597 
-1608 GVLNKV
+1608 
-1614 VITDQLPK
+1614 
-1622 GLTYVKDSLTS
+1622 
-1633 VGDEPK
+1633 
-1639 PTSLKEINGTITAEY
+1639 
-1654 PSITDTKERSIR
+1654 
-1666 FKVIVNEEAKAG
+1666 
-1678 ETILNKAKVDDTVNP
+1678 
-1693 PEEPEVPVVPETNA
+1693 

-1775 EANGTITAEYPSLTD
+1775 EANGTITAEYPS
-1790 MKERS
+1790 
-1795 IRFKVIVN
+1795 
-1803 EEAKAGETI
+1803 
-1812 LNKAKVDDTVNPP
+1812 
-1825 EEPEVPIT
+1825 
-1833 PEEPITPRVKE
+1833 
-1844 GKLAATKTVNNA
+1844 
-1856 KPKLGEAIEYT
+1856 
-1867 ISFRN
+1867 
-1872 TIENGVLNK
+1872 
-1881 VVITDQL
+1881 
-1888 PKGLTYVKDSLTSV
+1888 
-1902 GDEPKPTSLKEI
+1902 
-1914 NGTITAEYPSITDTK
+1914 ITDTK

-1963 EPEVPVVPEAKEGKL
+1963 EPKVPITPEEPITPRIKEGKL

-2004 IENGVLNK
+2004 VENGVLNK

-2021 GLTYVKDSLTSVGDA
+2021 GLTYVKDSLTSVGDE

-2041 LKEAN
+2041 LKEAD
-2046 GTITAEYPSITDT
+2046 GTITAEYPSITDM

-2077 ETILNKAKVDDTVN
+2077 EIILNKAKVDDTVN

-2153 FAYLGVGLILIV
+2153 FAYVGVGLILIV

>member
-892 PEVPI
+892 PEVPVV
-897 TPEEPITP
+897 PEA
-905 RVKEGKLAATKTVNN
+905 KEGKLTATKTVNN
-920 AKPKLGEAIEYTISF
+920 AKPKLGETIEYTISF

-964 TSVGDEPKPTSL
+964 TSVGDEPQPISL
-976 KEINGTITAEYPSI
+976 KETNGTITAEYPSI
-990 TDTKERSIRFK
+990 TDTKERIIRFK

-1239 EINGTITAEYPSI
+1239 EANGTITAEYPSL

-1505 LKETNGTITA
+1505 LKEANGTITA
-1515 EYPSI
+1515 EYPSL
-1520 TDTKERIIRFK
+1520 TDMKERSIRFK

-2021 GLTYVKDSLTSVGDA
+2021 GLTYVKDSLTSVGDE

>member
-46 LKVIGKIEDISSQED
+46 LKVIGKIEDTSSQED

-123 DIKLLNLQP
+123 DIKLLNFQP

-170 PSKDMLADKESVSKE
+170 PSKDILADKESVSKE

-197 ASETASS
+197 ANETVSS
-204 TNEMTATTSNE
+204 TNEMTSTTSNE

-225 SIQETVLTQATESPG
+225 SIQETALTQATESPE

-259 GFNTPIYQSVHRG
+259 GFNTPIYQSVHKG

-662 YLPGSLKIISGP
+662 YLPGSLKVISGP

-714 ADTAETIYEFKAR
+714 ADTAETIYEFKAQ

-740 SAAVEA
+740 SATVEA

-775 TATKTVNNSKPKLG
+775 TATKTVNNAKPKLG
-789 EAIEYTISFRNT
+789 ETIEYTISFRNT

-809 VVITDQLLKGLT
+809 VVITDQLPKGLT

-832 EPKPISLK
+832 APKPTSLK
-840 EINGTITAEYLSI
+840 EAKGTITAEYPSL

-883 DDTVNPPEE
+883 DDTVNPPEEPEVPVVPETNAGKLAATKTVNNAKPKLGETIEYTISFRNTIENGVLNKVVITDQLPKGLTYVKDSLTSVGDEPKPTSLKEANGTITAEYPSLTDTKERSIRFKVIVNEEAKAGETILNKAKVGDTVNPPEE

-976 KEINGTITAEYPSI
+976 KEINGTITAEYPS
-990 TDTKERSIRFK
+990 
-1001 VIVNEEAKAGETI
+1001 
-1014 LNKAKVDD
+1014 L
-1022 TVNPPE
+1022 
-1028 EPEVPVVPE
+1028 
-1037 TNAGKLTA
+1037 
-1045 TKTVNNAKPKLGE
+1045 
-1058 TIEYTISFR
+1058 
-1067 NTVENGVLNKVV
+1067 
-1079 ITDQLPKGLTYVK
+1079 
-1092 DSLTS
+1092 
-1097 VGDEPKPTSLKE
+1097 
-1109 INGTIT
+1109 
-1115 AEYPSITDT
+1115 
-1124 KERSIRFKV
+1124 
-1133 IVNEEAK
+1133 
-1140 AGETILNKAKV
+1140 
-1151 DDTVNPPEEPEV
+1151 
-1163 PVVPETNAGKLTA
+1163 
-1176 TKTVNNAKPKLG
+1176 
-1188 ETIEYTIS
+1188 
-1196 FRNTV
+1196 
-1201 ENGVLNKVVITD
+1201 
-1213 QLPKG
+1213 
-1218 LTYVKDSLTSVGDEP
+1218 
-1233 KPTSLK
+1233 
-1239 EINGTITAEYPSI
+1239 
-1252 TDMKERSIRFK
+1252 
-1263 VIVNE
+1263 
-1268 EAKAGETILNKA
+1268 
-1280 KVDDTVNPPEEPEVP
+1280 
-1295 ITPEEPITP
+1295 
-1304 RVKEGKLAATKTVNN
+1304 
-1319 AKPKLGEAIEYTIS
+1319 
-1333 FRNTIENGVLNKVV
+1333 
-1347 ITDQLPKGLT
+1347 
-1357 YVKDSLTSV
+1357 
-1366 GDEPKPTSLKE
+1366 
-1377 INGTITAEYPSI
+1377 
-1389 TDTKERSIR
+1389 
-1398 FKVIVNEEA
+1398 
-1407 KAGETILNK
+1407 
-1416 AKVDDTVNPPE
+1416 
-1427 EPEVPV
+1427 
-1433 VPETNAG
+1433 
-1440 KLTATKTVNNAK
+1440 
-1452 PKLGETIEY
+1452 
-1461 TISFRNTVENGVL
+1461 
-1474 NKVVITDQLPK
+1474 
-1485 GLTYVKDSLTS
+1485 
-1496 VGDEPKPTS
+1496 
-1505 LKETNGTITA
+1505 
-1515 EYPSI
+1515 
-1520 TDTKERIIRFK
+1520 
-1531 VIVNEEAKAGETI
+1531 
-1544 LNKAKVDDTVNPPEE
+1544 
-1559 PEVPITPE
+1559 
-1567 EPITPRVKEGKLAAT
+1567 
-1582 KTVNNAKPKLGEAIE
+1582 
-1597 YTISFRNTIEN
+1597 
-1608 GVLNKV
+1608 
-1614 VITDQLPK
+1614 
-1622 GLTYVKDSLTS
+1622 
-1633 VGDEPK
+1633 
-1639 PTSLKEINGTITAEY
+1639 
-1654 PSITDTKERSIR
+1654 
-1666 FKVIVNEEAKAG
+1666 
-1678 ETILNKAKVDDTVNP
+1678 
-1693 PEEPEVPVVPETNA
+1693 
-1707 GKLTATKTVNNAKP
+1707 
-1721 KLGETIEYTISFRN
+1721 
-1735 TVENGVLNKVVI
+1735 
-1747 TDQLPKGLTYV
+1747 
-1758 KDSLTSVGD
+1758 
-1767 EPKPTSLK
+1767 
-1775 EANGTITAEYPSLTD
+1775 
-1790 MKERS
+1790 
-1795 IRFKVIVN
+1795 
-1803 EEAKAGETI
+1803 
-1812 LNKAKVDDTVNPP
+1812 
-1825 EEPEVPIT
+1825 
-1833 PEEPITPRVKE
+1833 
-1844 GKLAATKTVNNA
+1844 
-1856 KPKLGEAIEYT
+1856 
-1867 ISFRN
+1867 
-1872 TIENGVLNK
+1872 
-1881 VVITDQL
+1881 
-1888 PKGLTYVKDSLTSV
+1888 
-1902 GDEPKPTSLKEI
+1902 
-1914 NGTITAEYPSITDTK
+1914 TDTK

-2021 GLTYVKDSLTSVGDA
+2021 GLTYVKDSLTSVGDE

-2077 ETILNKAKVDDTVN
+2077 ETILNKAKVDDTVNPPEEPEVPITPEEPITPRVKEGKLTATKTVNNAKPKLGETIEYTISFRNTIENGVLNKVVITDQLPKGLTYVKDSLTSVGDEPKPTNLKEANGTITAEYPSLTDTKERSIRFKVIVNEEVKAGETILNKAKVDDTVNPPEEPEVPVVPETNAGKLAATKTVNNAKPKLGETIEYTISFRNTIENGVLNKVVITDQLPKGLTYVKDSLTSVGDEPQPTSLKETNGTITAEYPSITDMKERSIRFKVIVNEEAKAGEIILNKAKVGDGIN

>member
-1 MNKAV
+1 
-6 KNFVSYLMITML
+6 MIQ
-18 FILNLLPMMNAFA
+18 I
-31 QEVTSDAEKTVEKDG
+31 
-46 LKVIGKIEDISSQED
+46 
-61 IKTVTYEVTNTRDVP
+61 R
-76 IKDLILKQKN
+76 
-86 TNDSPIKFVLDTLSE
+86 
-101 ERGPTSLEE
+101 
-110 QAKVETNEKDQTT
+110 
-123 DIKLLNLQP
+123 
-132 NSTRK
+132 
-137 ITING
+137 IT
-142 QITTKASSK
+142 
-151 LLVSVL
+151 
-157 IEDNEKGTLVIDL
+157 
-170 PSKDMLADKESVSKE
+170 
-185 KQETSETKVENQ
+185 
-197 ASETASS
+197 
-204 TNEMTATTSNE
+204 
-215 TKPEAGKATE
+215 
-225 SIQETVLTQATESPG
+225 
-240 QPPLKAQPTGPLV
+240 
-253 PPTPGR
+253 
-259 GFNTPIYQSVHRG
+259 
-272 ELFST
+272 
-277 GNTNLKIAN
+277 
-286 ENTAAAQ
+286 
-293 TFLNTRGASSGYAIN
+293 
-308 NFPLEFADVD
+308 
-318 NDPNTY
+318 
-324 NSSRAY
+324 SSRAY

-519 NSAGTWVNI
+519 NSAGTWANI

-637 SLKNTKADSEAIN
+637 SLKNTKTDSEAIN

-682 SGDDQAEYD
+682 LGDDQAEYD
-691 ETNKQIIVRVGNGAT
+691 ETNKQIIVRVGNDAT

-714 ADTAETIYEFKAR
+714 ADTAETIYEFKAQ

-740 SAAVEA
+740 SATVEA

-775 TATKTVNNSKPKLG
+775 TATKTVNNAKPKLG
-789 EAIEYTISFRNT
+789 ETIEYTISFRNT

-809 VVITDQLLKGLT
+809 VVITDQLPKGLT

-832 EPKPISLK
+832 EPQPISLK
-840 EINGTITAEYLSI
+840 ETNGTITAEYPSI

-864 VIVNEEAKAG
+864 VIVNEEVKAG

-905 RVKEGKLAATKTVNN
+905 RVKEGKLTATKTVNN
-920 AKPKLGEAIEYTISF
+920 AKPKLGETIEYTISF

-976 KEINGTITAEYPSI
+976 KEANGTITAEYPSI

-1037 TNAGKLTA
+1037 TNAGKL
-1045 TKTVNNAKPKLGE
+1045 
-1058 TIEYTISFR
+1058 
-1067 NTVENGVLNKVV
+1067 
-1079 ITDQLPKGLTYVK
+1079 
-1092 DSLTS
+1092 
-1097 VGDEPKPTSLKE
+1097 
-1109 INGTIT
+1109 
-1115 AEYPSITDT
+1115 
-1124 KERSIRFKV
+1124 
-1133 IVNEEAK
+1133 
-1140 AGETILNKAKV
+1140 
-1151 DDTVNPPEEPEV
+1151 
-1163 PVVPETNAGKLTA
+1163 
-1176 TKTVNNAKPKLG
+1176 
-1188 ETIEYTIS
+1188 
-1196 FRNTV
+1196 
-1201 ENGVLNKVVITD
+1201 
-1213 QLPKG
+1213 
-1218 LTYVKDSLTSVGDEP
+1218 
-1233 KPTSLK
+1233 
-1239 EINGTITAEYPSI
+1239 
-1252 TDMKERSIRFK
+1252 
-1263 VIVNE
+1263 
-1268 EAKAGETILNKA
+1268 
-1280 KVDDTVNPPEEPEVP
+1280 
-1295 ITPEEPITP
+1295 
-1304 RVKEGKLAATKTVNN
+1304 AATKTVNN
-1319 AKPKLGEAIEYTIS
+1319 AKPRLGETIEYTIS

-1377 INGTITAEYPSI
+1377 
-1389 TDTKERSIR
+1389 
-1398 FKVIVNEEA
+1398 
-1407 KAGETILNK
+1407 
-1416 AKVDDTVNPPE
+1416 
-1427 EPEVPV
+1427 
-1433 VPETNAG
+1433 
-1440 KLTATKTVNNAK
+1440 
-1452 PKLGETIEY
+1452 
-1461 TISFRNTVENGVL
+1461 
-1474 NKVVITDQLPK
+1474 
-1485 GLTYVKDSLTS
+1485 
-1496 VGDEPKPTS
+1496 
-1505 LKETNGTITA
+1505 TNGIITA

-1559 PEVPITPE
+1559 PEVPVVPE
-1567 EPITPRVKEGKLAAT
+1567 TNAGKLAAT
-1582 KTVNNAKPKLGEAIE
+1582 KTVNNAKP
-1597 YTISFRNTIEN
+1597 R
-1608 GVLNKV
+1608 
-1614 VITDQLPK
+1614 
-1622 GLTYVKDSLTS
+1622 
-1633 VGDEPK
+1633 
-1639 PTSLKEINGTITAEY
+1639 
-1654 PSITDTKERSIR
+1654 
-1666 FKVIVNEEAKAG
+1666 
-1678 ETILNKAKVDDTVNP
+1678 
-1693 PEEPEVPVVPETNA
+1693 
-1707 GKLTATKTVNNAKP
+1707 
-1721 KLGETIEYTISFRN
+1721 
-1735 TVENGVLNKVVI
+1735 
-1747 TDQLPKGLTYV
+1747 
-1758 KDSLTSVGD
+1758 
-1767 EPKPTSLK
+1767 
-1775 EANGTITAEYPSLTD
+1775 
-1790 MKERS
+1790 
-1795 IRFKVIVN
+1795 
-1803 EEAKAGETI
+1803 
-1812 LNKAKVDDTVNPP
+1812 
-1825 EEPEVPIT
+1825 
-1833 PEEPITPRVKE
+1833 
-1844 GKLAATKTVNNA
+1844 
-1856 KPKLGEAIEYT
+1856 
-1867 ISFRN
+1867 
-1872 TIENGVLNK
+1872 
-1881 VVITDQL
+1881 
-1888 PKGLTYVKDSLTSV
+1888 
-1902 GDEPKPTSLKEI
+1902 
-1914 NGTITAEYPSITDTK
+1914 
-1929 ERSIRFKVIV
+1929 
-1939 NEEAKAGETILNKAK
+1939 
-1954 VDDTVNPPE
+1954 
-1963 EPEVPVVPEAKEGKL
+1963 
-1978 TATKT
+1978 
-1983 VNNAKPKLGE
+1983 LGE

-2098 PITPEEPAKNKK
+2098 PVVPETNAGKLAATKTVNNAKPRLGETIEYTISFRNTIENGVLNKVVITDQLPKGLTYVKDSLTSVGDEPQPTSLKETNGTITAEYPSITDMKERSIRFKVIVNEEAKAGEIILNKAKVGDGINPPEEPEVPITPEEPAKNKK

>member
-46 LKVIGKIEDISSQED
+46 LKVIGKIEDTSSQED

-86 TNDSPIKFVLDTLSE
+86 NNDSPIKFVLDTLSE

-225 SIQETVLTQATESPG
+225 SIQETALTQATESPE

-259 GFNTPIYQSVHRG
+259 GFNTPIYQSVHKG

-519 NSAGTWVNI
+519 NSAGIWVNI

-637 SLKNTKADSEAIN
+637 SLKNTKTDSEAIN

-662 YLPGSLKIISGP
+662 YLPGSLKVISGP

-714 ADTAETIYEFKAR
+714 ADTAETIYEFKAQ

-740 SAAVEA
+740 SATVEA

-775 TATKTVNNSKPKLG
+775 TATKTVNNAKPKLG
-789 EAIEYTISFRNT
+789 ETIEYTISFRNT

-809 VVITDQLLKGLT
+809 VVITDQLPKGLT

-832 EPKPISLK
+832 EPKPTSLK
-840 EINGTITAEYLSI
+840 EANGTITAEYPSI

-1022 TVNPPE
+1022 GINPPE

-1037 TNAGKLTA
+1037 A
-1045 TKTVNNAKPKLGE
+1045 
-1058 TIEYTISFR
+1058 
-1067 NTVENGVLNKVV
+1067 
-1079 ITDQLPKGLTYVK
+1079 
-1092 DSLTS
+1092 
-1097 VGDEPKPTSLKE
+1097 
-1109 INGTIT
+1109 
-1115 AEYPSITDT
+1115 
-1124 KERSIRFKV
+1124 
-1133 IVNEEAK
+1133 
-1140 AGETILNKAKV
+1140 
-1151 DDTVNPPEEPEV
+1151 
-1163 PVVPETNAGKLTA
+1163 
-1176 TKTVNNAKPKLG
+1176 
-1188 ETIEYTIS
+1188 
-1196 FRNTV
+1196 
-1201 ENGVLNKVVITD
+1201 
-1213 QLPKG
+1213 
-1218 LTYVKDSLTSVGDEP
+1218 
-1233 KPTSLK
+1233 
-1239 EINGTITAEYPSI
+1239 
-1252 TDMKERSIRFK
+1252 
-1263 VIVNE
+1263 
-1268 EAKAGETILNKA
+1268 
-1280 KVDDTVNPPEEPEVP
+1280 
-1295 ITPEEPITP
+1295 
-1304 RVKEGKLAATKTVNN
+1304 KEGKLTATKTVNN

-1366 GDEPKPTSLKE
+1366 GDEPKPTSLTE
-1377 INGTITAEYPSI
+1377 ANGTITAEYPSI
-1389 TDTKERSIR
+1389 TDMKERSIR

-1416 AKVDDTVNPPE
+1416 AKV
-1427 EPEVPV
+1427 
-1433 VPETNAG
+1433 
-1440 KLTATKTVNNAK
+1440 
-1452 PKLGETIEY
+1452 
-1461 TISFRNTVENGVL
+1461 
-1474 NKVVITDQLPK
+1474 
-1485 GLTYVKDSLTS
+1485 
-1496 VGDEPKPTS
+1496 GD
-1505 LKETNGTITA
+1505 GI
-1515 EYPSI
+1515 
-1520 TDTKERIIRFK
+1520 
-1531 VIVNEEAKAGETI
+1531 
-1544 LNKAKVDDTVNPPEE
+1544 NPPEE

-1567 EPITPRVKEGKLAAT
+1567 EPITPQVKEGKLTAT

-1639 PTSLKEINGTITAEY
+1639 PTSLTEANGTITAEY
-1654 PSITDTKERSIR
+1654 PSITDMKERSIR

-1707 GKLTATKTVNNAKP
+1707 GKLAATKTVNNAKP
-1721 KLGETIEYTISFRN
+1721 KLGET
-1735 TVENGVLNKVVI
+1735 
-1747 TDQLPKGLTYV
+1747 
-1758 KDSLTSVGD
+1758 
-1767 EPKPTSLK
+1767 
-1775 EANGTITAEYPSLTD
+1775 
-1790 MKERS
+1790 
-1795 IRFKVIVN
+1795 
-1803 EEAKAGETI
+1803 
-1812 LNKAKVDDTVNPP
+1812 
-1825 EEPEVPIT
+1825 
-1833 PEEPITPRVKE
+1833 
-1844 GKLAATKTVNNA
+1844 
-1856 KPKLGEAIEYT
+1856 IEYT

-1902 GDEPKPTSLKEI
+1902 GDEPKPTSLKEA

-1993 TIEYTISFRNT
+1993 AIEYTISFRNT

-2021 GLTYVKDSLTSVGDA
+2021 GLTYVKDSLTSVGDE
-2036 PKPTS
+2036 PKPIS

-2077 ETILNKAKVDDTVN
+2077 ETILNKAKVDDGIN

>member
-46 LKVIGKIEDISSQED
+46 LKVIGKIEDTSSQED

-123 DIKLLNLQP
+123 DIKLLNFQP

-170 PSKDMLADKESVSKE
+170 PSKDILADKESVSKE

-197 ASETASS
+197 ANETVSS
-204 TNEMTATTSNE
+204 TNEMTSTTSNE

-225 SIQETVLTQATESPG
+225 SIQETALTQATESPE

-259 GFNTPIYQSVHRG
+259 GFNTPIYQSVHKG

-662 YLPGSLKIISGP
+662 YLPGSLKVISGP

-714 ADTAETIYEFKAR
+714 ADTAETIYEFKAQ
-727 INERAKANELVPN
+727 INERAKVNELVPN
-740 SAAVEA
+740 SATVEA

-775 TATKTVNNSKPKLG
+775 TATKTVNNAKPKLG
-789 EAIEYTISFRNT
+789 ETIEYTISFRNT

-809 VVITDQLLKGLT
+809 VVITDQLPKGLT

-832 EPKPISLK
+832 APKPTSLK
-840 EINGTITAEYLSI
+840 EAKGTITAEYPSL

-883 DDTVNPPEE
+883 DDTVNPPEEPEVPVVPETNAGKLAATKTVNNAKPKLGETIEYTISFRNTIENGVLNKVVITDQLPKGLTYVKDSLTSVGDEPKPTSLKEANGTITAEYPSLTDTKERSIRFKVIVNEEAKAGETILNKAKVGDTVNPPEE

-976 KEINGTITAEYPSI
+976 KEINGTITAEYPS
-990 TDTKERSIRFK
+990 
-1001 VIVNEEAKAGETI
+1001 
-1014 LNKAKVDD
+1014 L
-1022 TVNPPE
+1022 
-1028 EPEVPVVPE
+1028 
-1037 TNAGKLTA
+1037 
-1045 TKTVNNAKPKLGE
+1045 
-1058 TIEYTISFR
+1058 
-1067 NTVENGVLNKVV
+1067 
-1079 ITDQLPKGLTYVK
+1079 
-1092 DSLTS
+1092 
-1097 VGDEPKPTSLKE
+1097 
-1109 INGTIT
+1109 
-1115 AEYPSITDT
+1115 
-1124 KERSIRFKV
+1124 
-1133 IVNEEAK
+1133 
-1140 AGETILNKAKV
+1140 
-1151 DDTVNPPEEPEV
+1151 
-1163 PVVPETNAGKLTA
+1163 
-1176 TKTVNNAKPKLG
+1176 
-1188 ETIEYTIS
+1188 
-1196 FRNTV
+1196 
-1201 ENGVLNKVVITD
+1201 
-1213 QLPKG
+1213 
-1218 LTYVKDSLTSVGDEP
+1218 
-1233 KPTSLK
+1233 
-1239 EINGTITAEYPSI
+1239 
-1252 TDMKERSIRFK
+1252 
-1263 VIVNE
+1263 
-1268 EAKAGETILNKA
+1268 
-1280 KVDDTVNPPEEPEVP
+1280 
-1295 ITPEEPITP
+1295 
-1304 RVKEGKLAATKTVNN
+1304 
-1319 AKPKLGEAIEYTIS
+1319 
-1333 FRNTIENGVLNKVV
+1333 
-1347 ITDQLPKGLT
+1347 
-1357 YVKDSLTSV
+1357 
-1366 GDEPKPTSLKE
+1366 
-1377 INGTITAEYPSI
+1377 
-1389 TDTKERSIR
+1389 
-1398 FKVIVNEEA
+1398 
-1407 KAGETILNK
+1407 
-1416 AKVDDTVNPPE
+1416 
-1427 EPEVPV
+1427 
-1433 VPETNAG
+1433 
-1440 KLTATKTVNNAK
+1440 
-1452 PKLGETIEY
+1452 
-1461 TISFRNTVENGVL
+1461 
-1474 NKVVITDQLPK
+1474 
-1485 GLTYVKDSLTS
+1485 
-1496 VGDEPKPTS
+1496 
-1505 LKETNGTITA
+1505 
-1515 EYPSI
+1515 
-1520 TDTKERIIRFK
+1520 
-1531 VIVNEEAKAGETI
+1531 
-1544 LNKAKVDDTVNPPEE
+1544 
-1559 PEVPITPE
+1559 
-1567 EPITPRVKEGKLAAT
+1567 
-1582 KTVNNAKPKLGEAIE
+1582 
-1597 YTISFRNTIEN
+1597 
-1608 GVLNKV
+1608 
-1614 VITDQLPK
+1614 
-1622 GLTYVKDSLTS
+1622 
-1633 VGDEPK
+1633 
-1639 PTSLKEINGTITAEY
+1639 
-1654 PSITDTKERSIR
+1654 
-1666 FKVIVNEEAKAG
+1666 
-1678 ETILNKAKVDDTVNP
+1678 
-1693 PEEPEVPVVPETNA
+1693 
-1707 GKLTATKTVNNAKP
+1707 
-1721 KLGETIEYTISFRN
+1721 
-1735 TVENGVLNKVVI
+1735 
-1747 TDQLPKGLTYV
+1747 
-1758 KDSLTSVGD
+1758 
-1767 EPKPTSLK
+1767 
-1775 EANGTITAEYPSLTD
+1775 
-1790 MKERS
+1790 
-1795 IRFKVIVN
+1795 
-1803 EEAKAGETI
+1803 
-1812 LNKAKVDDTVNPP
+1812 
-1825 EEPEVPIT
+1825 
-1833 PEEPITPRVKE
+1833 
-1844 GKLAATKTVNNA
+1844 
-1856 KPKLGEAIEYT
+1856 
-1867 ISFRN
+1867 
-1872 TIENGVLNK
+1872 
-1881 VVITDQL
+1881 
-1888 PKGLTYVKDSLTSV
+1888 
-1902 GDEPKPTSLKEI
+1902 
-1914 NGTITAEYPSITDTK
+1914 TDTK

-2021 GLTYVKDSLTSVGDA
+2021 GLTYVKDSLTSVGDE

-2077 ETILNKAKVDDTVN
+2077 ETILNKAKVDDTVNPPEEPEVPITPEEPITPRVKEGKLTATKTVNNAKPKLGETIEYTISFRNTIENGVLNKVVITDQLPKGLTYVKDSLTSVGDEPKPTSLKEANGTITAEYPSLTDTKERSIRFKVIVNEEAKAGETILNKAKVDDTVNPPEEPEVPVVPETNAGKLAATKTVNNAKPKLGETIEYTISFRNTIENGVLNKVVITDQLPKGLTYVKDSLTSVGDEPKPISLKEANGTITAEYPSLTDTKERNIRFKVIVNEEAKAGETILNKAKVDDTVNPPEEPEVPVVPETNAGKLAATKTVNNAKPKLGETIEYTISFRNTIENGVLNKVVITDQLPKGLTYVKDSLTSVGDEPQPTSLKETNGTITAEYPSITDMKERSIRFKVIVNEEAKAGEIILNKAKVGDGIN

>member
-892 PEVPI
+892 PEVPVV
-897 TPEEPITP
+897 PEA
-905 RVKEGKLAATKTVNN
+905 KEGKLTATKTVNN
-920 AKPKLGEAIEYTISF
+920 AKPKLGETIEYTISF

-964 TSVGDEPKPTSL
+964 TSVGDEPQPISL
-976 KEINGTITAEYPSI
+976 KETNGTITAEYPSI
-990 TDTKERSIRFK
+990 TDTKERIIRFK

-1239 EINGTITAEYPSI
+1239 E
-1252 TDMKERSIRFK
+1252 
-1263 VIVNE
+1263 
-1268 EAKAGETILNKA
+1268 
-1280 KVDDTVNPPEEPEVP
+1280 
-1295 ITPEEPITP
+1295 
-1304 RVKEGKLAATKTVNN
+1304 
-1319 AKPKLGEAIEYTIS
+1319 
-1333 FRNTIENGVLNKVV
+1333 
-1347 ITDQLPKGLT
+1347 
-1357 YVKDSLTSV
+1357 
-1366 GDEPKPTSLKE
+1366 
-1377 INGTITAEYPSI
+1377 
-1389 TDTKERSIR
+1389 
-1398 FKVIVNEEA
+1398 
-1407 KAGETILNK
+1407 
-1416 AKVDDTVNPPE
+1416 
-1427 EPEVPV
+1427 
-1433 VPETNAG
+1433 
-1440 KLTATKTVNNAK
+1440 
-1452 PKLGETIEY
+1452 
-1461 TISFRNTVENGVL
+1461 
-1474 NKVVITDQLPK
+1474 
-1485 GLTYVKDSLTS
+1485 
-1496 VGDEPKPTS
+1496 
-1505 LKETNGTITA
+1505 TNGIITA

-1520 TDTKERIIRFK
+1520 TDTKERI
-1531 VIVNEEAKAGETI
+1531 
-1544 LNKAKVDDTVNPPEE
+1544 
-1559 PEVPITPE
+1559 
-1567 EPITPRVKEGKLAAT
+1567 
-1582 KTVNNAKPKLGEAIE
+1582 
-1597 YTISFRNTIEN
+1597 
-1608 GVLNKV
+1608 
-1614 VITDQLPK
+1614 
-1622 GLTYVKDSLTS
+1622 
-1633 VGDEPK
+1633 
-1639 PTSLKEINGTITAEY
+1639 
-1654 PSITDTKERSIR
+1654 IR

-1963 EPEVPVVPEAKEGKL
+1963 EPEVPVVPETNAGKLTATKTVNNAKPKLGETIEYTISFRNTVENGVLNKVVITDQLPKGLTYVKDSLTSVGDEPKPTSLKEINGTITAEYPSITDTKERSIRFKVIVNEEAKAGETILNKAKVDDTVNPPEEPEVPVVPEAKEGKL

>member
-46 LKVIGKIEDISSQED
+46 LKVIGKIEDTSSQED

-86 TNDSPIKFVLDTLSE
+86 NNDSPIKFVLDTLSE

-225 SIQETVLTQATESPG
+225 SIQETALTQATESPE

-259 GFNTPIYQSVHRG
+259 GFNTPIYQSVHKG

-519 NSAGTWVNI
+519 NSAGIWVNI

-637 SLKNTKADSEAIN
+637 SLKNTKTDSEAIN

-662 YLPGSLKIISGP
+662 YLPGSLKVISGP

-714 ADTAETIYEFKAR
+714 ADTAETIYEFKAQ

-740 SAAVEA
+740 SATVEA

-775 TATKTVNNSKPKLG
+775 TATKTVNNAKPKLG
-789 EAIEYTISFRNT
+789 ETIEYTISFRNT

-809 VVITDQLLKGLT
+809 VVITDQLPKGLT

-832 EPKPISLK
+832 EPKPTSLK
-840 EINGTITAEYLSI
+840 EANGTITAEYPSI

-1022 TVNPPE
+1022 GINPPE

-1037 TNAGKLTA
+1037 AKEGKLTA

-1058 TIEYTISFR
+1058 AIEYTISFR
-1067 NTVENGVLNKVV
+1067 NTIENGVLNKVV

-1097 VGDEPKPTSLKE
+1097 VGDEPKPTSLTE
-1109 INGTIT
+1109 ANGTIT
-1115 AEYPSITDT
+1115 AEYPSITDMKERSIRFKVIVNEEAKAGET
-1124 KERSIRFKV
+1124 ILNKAKVGDGINPPEEPEVPITPEEPITPQVKEGKLTATKTVNNAKPKLGEAIEYTISFRNTIENGVLNKVVITDQLPKGLTYVKDSLTSVGDEPKPTSLTEANGTITAEYPSITDMKERSIRFKV

-1163 PVVPETNAGKLTA
+1163 PVVPETNAGKLAA

-1196 FRNTV
+1196 FRNTI

-1239 EINGTITAEYPSI
+1239 EANGTITAEYPSI
-1252 TDMKERSIRFK
+1252 TDTKERSIRFK

-1366 GDEPKPTSLKE
+1366 GDEPKP
-1377 INGTITAEYPSI
+1377 I
-1389 TDTKERSIR
+1389 
-1398 FKVIVNEEA
+1398 
-1407 KAGETILNK
+1407 
-1416 AKVDDTVNPPE
+1416 
-1427 EPEVPV
+1427 
-1433 VPETNAG
+1433 
-1440 KLTATKTVNNAK
+1440 
-1452 PKLGETIEY
+1452 
-1461 TISFRNTVENGVL
+1461 
-1474 NKVVITDQLPK
+1474 
-1485 GLTYVKDSLTS
+1485 
-1496 VGDEPKPTS
+1496 
-1505 LKETNGTITA
+1505 
-1515 EYPSI
+1515 
-1520 TDTKERIIRFK
+1520 
-1531 VIVNEEAKAGETI
+1531 
-1544 LNKAKVDDTVNPPEE
+1544 
-1559 PEVPITPE
+1559 
-1567 EPITPRVKEGKLAAT
+1567 
-1582 KTVNNAKPKLGEAIE
+1582 
-1597 YTISFRNTIEN
+1597 
-1608 GVLNKV
+1608 
-1614 VITDQLPK
+1614 
-1622 GLTYVKDSLTS
+1622 
-1633 VGDEPK
+1633 
-1639 PTSLKEINGTITAEY
+1639 
-1654 PSITDTKERSIR
+1654 
-1666 FKVIVNEEAKAG
+1666 
-1678 ETILNKAKVDDTVNP
+1678 
-1693 PEEPEVPVVPETNA
+1693 
-1707 GKLTATKTVNNAKP
+1707 
-1721 KLGETIEYTISFRN
+1721 
-1735 TVENGVLNKVVI
+1735 
-1747 TDQLPKGLTYV
+1747 
-1758 KDSLTSVGD
+1758 
-1767 EPKPTSLK
+1767 
-1775 EANGTITAEYPSLTD
+1775 
-1790 MKERS
+1790 
-1795 IRFKVIVN
+1795 
-1803 EEAKAGETI
+1803 
-1812 LNKAKVDDTVNPP
+1812 
-1825 EEPEVPIT
+1825 
-1833 PEEPITPRVKE
+1833 
-1844 GKLAATKTVNNA
+1844 
-1856 KPKLGEAIEYT
+1856 
-1867 ISFRN
+1867 
-1872 TIENGVLNK
+1872 
-1881 VVITDQL
+1881 
-1888 PKGLTYVKDSLTSV
+1888 
-1902 GDEPKPTSLKEI
+1902 
-1914 NGTITAEYPSITDTK
+1914 
-1929 ERSIRFKVIV
+1929 
-1939 NEEAKAGETILNKAK
+1939 
-1954 VDDTVNPPE
+1954 
-1963 EPEVPVVPEAKEGKL
+1963 
-1978 TATKT
+1978 
-1983 VNNAKPKLGE
+1983 
-1993 TIEYTISFRNT
+1993 
-2004 IENGVLNK
+2004 
-2012 VVITDQLPK
+2012 
-2021 GLTYVKDSLTSVGDA
+2021 
-2036 PKPTS
+2036 S

-2077 ETILNKAKVDDTVN
+2077 ETILNKAKVDDGIN

>member
-31 QEVTSDAEKTVEKDG
+31 QEVTSDAENTVEKDG
-46 LKVIGKIEDISSQED
+46 LKVIGKIEDTSSQED
-61 IKTVTYEVTNTRDVP
+61 IKTVTYEITNTRDVP
-76 IKDLILKQKN
+76 IKNLILKQKN
-86 TNDSPIKFVLDTLSE
+86 NNDSPIKFVLDTLSE

-170 PSKDMLADKESVSKE
+170 PSKDMLADKEFVSKE

-225 SIQETVLTQATESPG
+225 SIQETALTQATESPE

-286 ENTAAAQ
+286 ENTGAAQ

-484 MSNFLTAKQGN
+484 MSNFLTAKQGK

-637 SLKNTKADSEAIN
+637 SLKNTKADSEAIK
-650 SVSKDALDGRLN
+650 SVSKDALDARLN

-691 ETNKQIIVRVGNGAT
+691 ATNKQIIVRVGNGAT

-714 ADTAETIYEFKAR
+714 ADTAETIYEFKAQ

-740 SAAVEA
+740 SATVEA

-761 VEAKIADEQVTGKL
+761 VEAKIADEQVT
-775 TATKTVNNSKPKLG
+775 
-789 EAIEYTISFRNT
+789 
-801 IENGVLNK
+801 
-809 VVITDQLLKGLT
+809 
-821 YVKDSLTSVGD
+821 
-832 EPKPISLK
+832 
-840 EINGTITAEYLSI
+840 
-853 TDTKERSIRFK
+853 
-864 VIVNEEAKAG
+864 
-874 ETILNKAKV
+874 
-883 DDTVNPPEE
+883 
-892 PEVPI
+892 
-897 TPEEPITP
+897 
-905 RVKEGKLAATKTVNN
+905 
-920 AKPKLGEAIEYTISF
+920 
-935 RNTIE
+935 
-940 NGVLNKVVITD
+940 
-951 QLPKGLTYVKDSL
+951 
-964 TSVGDEPKPTSL
+964 
-976 KEINGTITAEYPSI
+976 
-990 TDTKERSIRFK
+990 
-1001 VIVNEEAKAGETI
+1001 
-1014 LNKAKVDD
+1014 
-1022 TVNPPE
+1022 
-1028 EPEVPVVPE
+1028 
-1037 TNAGKLTA
+1037 GKLTA

-1109 INGTIT
+1109 ANGTIT

-1163 PVVPETNAGKLTA
+1163 PVVPEAKAGKLTA

-1188 ETIEYTIS
+1188 ET
-1196 FRNTV
+1196 
-1201 ENGVLNKVVITD
+1201 
-1213 QLPKG
+1213 
-1218 LTYVKDSLTSVGDEP
+1218 
-1233 KPTSLK
+1233 
-1239 EINGTITAEYPSI
+1239 
-1252 TDMKERSIRFK
+1252 
-1263 VIVNE
+1263 
-1268 EAKAGETILNKA
+1268 
-1280 KVDDTVNPPEEPEVP
+1280 
-1295 ITPEEPITP
+1295 
-1304 RVKEGKLAATKTVNN
+1304 
-1319 AKPKLGEAIEYTIS
+1319 IEYTIS

-1377 INGTITAEYPSI
+1377 TNGIITAEYPSI

-1433 VPETNAG
+1433 VPEAKAGETILNKAKVDDTVNPPEEPEVPVVPETKAG
-1440 KLTATKTVNNAK
+1440 KLAATKTVNNAK

-1520 TDTKERIIRFK
+1520 TDTKERSIRFK

-1559 PEVPITPE
+1559 PEVPVVPE
-1567 EPITPRVKEGKLAAT
+1567 TKAGKLAAT
-1582 KTVNNAKPKLGEAIE
+1582 KTVNNAKPKLGEEIE

-1633 VGDEPK
+1633 VGDE
-1639 PTSLKEINGTITAEY
+1639 
-1654 PSITDTKERSIR
+1654 
-1666 FKVIVNEEAKAG
+1666 
-1678 ETILNKAKVDDTVNP
+1678 
-1693 PEEPEVPVVPETNA
+1693 
-1707 GKLTATKTVNNAKP
+1707 
-1721 KLGETIEYTISFRN
+1721 
-1735 TVENGVLNKVVI
+1735 
-1747 TDQLPKGLTYV
+1747 
-1758 KDSLTSVGD
+1758 
-1767 EPKPTSLK
+1767 
-1775 EANGTITAEYPSLTD
+1775 
-1790 MKERS
+1790 
-1795 IRFKVIVN
+1795 
-1803 EEAKAGETI
+1803 
-1812 LNKAKVDDTVNPP
+1812 
-1825 EEPEVPIT
+1825 
-1833 PEEPITPRVKE
+1833 
-1844 GKLAATKTVNNA
+1844 
-1856 KPKLGEAIEYT
+1856 
-1867 ISFRN
+1867 
-1872 TIENGVLNK
+1872 
-1881 VVITDQL
+1881 
-1888 PKGLTYVKDSLTSV
+1888 
-1902 GDEPKPTSLKEI
+1902 
-1914 NGTITAEYPSITDTK
+1914 
-1929 ERSIRFKVIV
+1929 
-1939 NEEAKAGETILNKAK
+1939 
-1954 VDDTVNPPE
+1954 
-1963 EPEVPVVPEAKEGKL
+1963 
-1978 TATKT
+1978 
-1983 VNNAKPKLGE
+1983 
-1993 TIEYTISFRNT
+1993 
-2004 IENGVLNK
+2004 
-2012 VVITDQLPK
+2012 
-2021 GLTYVKDSLTSVGDA
+2021 

-2091 PPEEPEV
+2091 PPEEPEVPITPEEPEV

>member
-1 MNKAV
+1 
-6 KNFVSYLMITML
+6 
-18 FILNLLPMMNAFA
+18 MMNAFA
-31 QEVTSDAEKTVEKDG
+31 QEVTSDAENTVEKDG
-46 LKVIGKIEDISSQED
+46 LKVIGKIEDTSSQED

-76 IKDLILKQKN
+76 IKNLILKQKN
-86 TNDSPIKFVLDTLSE
+86 NNDSPIKFVLDTLSE

-110 QAKVETNEKDQTT
+110 QAKVETNEKDRTT

-170 PSKDMLADKESVSKE
+170 PSKDMLADKEFVSKE

-225 SIQETVLTQATESPG
+225 SIQETALMQATESPE

-259 GFNTPIYQSVHRG
+259 GFNTPIYQSVHKG

-286 ENTAAAQ
+286 ESTAAAQ

-714 ADTAETIYEFKAR
+714 ADTAETIYEFKAQ

-740 SAAVEA
+740 SATVEA

-775 TATKTVNNSKPKLG
+775 TATKTVNNAKPKLG
-789 EAIEYTISFRNT
+789 EEIEYTISFRNT
-801 IENGVLNK
+801 IENGILNK
-809 VVITDQLLKGLT
+809 VVITDQLPKGLT

-832 EPKPISLK
+832 EPKPTSLK
-840 EINGTITAEYLSI
+840 ETNGIITAEYPSI
-853 TDTKERSIRFK
+853 TDTKERIIRFK

-892 PEVPI
+892 PEVPVV
-897 TPEEPITP
+897 PEA
-905 RVKEGKLAATKTVNN
+905 KEGKLTATKTVNN

-964 TSVGDEPKPTSL
+964 ISVGDEPKPTSL

-1028 EPEVPVVPE
+1028 EPEVP
-1037 TNAGKLTA
+1037 
-1045 TKTVNNAKPKLGE
+1045 
-1058 TIEYTISFR
+1058 
-1067 NTVENGVLNKVV
+1067 
-1079 ITDQLPKGLTYVK
+1079 
-1092 DSLTS
+1092 
-1097 VGDEPKPTSLKE
+1097 
-1109 INGTIT
+1109 
-1115 AEYPSITDT
+1115 
-1124 KERSIRFKV
+1124 
-1133 IVNEEAK
+1133 
-1140 AGETILNKAKV
+1140 
-1151 DDTVNPPEEPEV
+1151 
-1163 PVVPETNAGKLTA
+1163 
-1176 TKTVNNAKPKLG
+1176 
-1188 ETIEYTIS
+1188 
-1196 FRNTV
+1196 
-1201 ENGVLNKVVITD
+1201 
-1213 QLPKG
+1213 
-1218 LTYVKDSLTSVGDEP
+1218 
-1233 KPTSLK
+1233 
-1239 EINGTITAEYPSI
+1239 
-1252 TDMKERSIRFK
+1252 
-1263 VIVNE
+1263 
-1268 EAKAGETILNKA
+1268 
-1280 KVDDTVNPPEEPEVP
+1280 

-1304 RVKEGKLAATKTVNN
+1304 R
-1319 AKPKLGEAIEYTIS
+1319 
-1333 FRNTIENGVLNKVV
+1333 
-1347 ITDQLPKGLT
+1347 
-1357 YVKDSLTSV
+1357 
-1366 GDEPKPTSLKE
+1366 
-1377 INGTITAEYPSI
+1377 
-1389 TDTKERSIR
+1389 TKE
-1398 FKVIVNEEA
+1398 
-1407 KAGETILNK
+1407 
-1416 AKVDDTVNPPE
+1416 
-1427 EPEVPV
+1427 
-1433 VPETNAG
+1433 
-1440 KLTATKTVNNAK
+1440 
-1452 PKLGETIEY
+1452 
-1461 TISFRNTVENGVL
+1461 
-1474 NKVVITDQLPK
+1474 
-1485 GLTYVKDSLTS
+1485 
-1496 VGDEPKPTS
+1496 
-1505 LKETNGTITA
+1505 
-1515 EYPSI
+1515 
-1520 TDTKERIIRFK
+1520 
-1531 VIVNEEAKAGETI
+1531 
-1544 LNKAKVDDTVNPPEE
+1544 
-1559 PEVPITPE
+1559 
-1567 EPITPRVKEGKLAAT
+1567 
-1582 KTVNNAKPKLGEAIE
+1582 
-1597 YTISFRNTIEN
+1597 
-1608 GVLNKV
+1608 
-1614 VITDQLPK
+1614 
-1622 GLTYVKDSLTS
+1622 
-1633 VGDEPK
+1633 
-1639 PTSLKEINGTITAEY
+1639 
-1654 PSITDTKERSIR
+1654 
-1666 FKVIVNEEAKAG
+1666 
-1678 ETILNKAKVDDTVNP
+1678 
-1693 PEEPEVPVVPETNA
+1693 

-1775 EANGTITAEYPSLTD
+1775 EANGTITAEYPSITD
-1790 MKERS
+1790 TKERS

-1803 EEAKAGETI
+1803 EKAKAGETI

-1825 EEPEVPIT
+1825 EEPKVPIT
-1833 PEEPITPRVKE
+1833 PEEPITPRIKE
-1844 GKLAATKTVNNA
+1844 GKLTATKTVNNA
-1856 KPKLGEAIEYT
+1856 KPKLGETIEYT

-1872 TIENGVLNK
+1872 TVENGVLNK

-1902 GDEPKPTSLKEI
+1902 GDEPKPTSLKE
-1914 NGTITAEYPSITDTK
+1914 
-1929 ERSIRFKVIV
+1929 
-1939 NEEAKAGETILNKAK
+1939 
-1954 VDDTVNPPE
+1954 
-1963 EPEVPVVPEAKEGKL
+1963 
-1978 TATKT
+1978 
-1983 VNNAKPKLGE
+1983 
-1993 TIEYTISFRNT
+1993 
-2004 IENGVLNK
+2004 
-2012 VVITDQLPK
+2012 
-2021 GLTYVKDSLTSVGDA
+2021 
-2036 PKPTS
+2036 
-2041 LKEAN
+2041 AN
-2046 GTITAEYPSITDT
+2046 GTITAEYPSITDM
-2059 KERSIRFKV
+2059 KERSIRFKG

-2077 ETILNKAKVDDTVN
+2077 EIILNKAKVDDTVN

>member
-46 LKVIGKIEDISSQED
+46 LKVIGKIEDTSSQED
-61 IKTVTYEVTNTRDVP
+61 IKTVTYEITNTRDVP
-76 IKDLILKQKN
+76 IKNLILKQKN
-86 TNDSPIKFVLDTLSE
+86 NNDSPIKFVLDTLIE

-110 QAKVETNEKDQTT
+110 KAKVETNEKDQTT

-170 PSKDMLADKESVSKE
+170 PSKDMLADKEFVSKE

-197 ASETASS
+197 ANETASS

-225 SIQETVLTQATESPG
+225 SIQETALTQATESPE

-259 GFNTPIYQSVHRG
+259 GFNTPIYQSVHKG

-484 MSNFLTAKQGN
+484 MSNFLTAKKGN

-714 ADTAETIYEFKAR
+714 ADTAETIYEFKAQ

-740 SAAVEA
+740 SATVEA

-775 TATKTVNNSKPKLG
+775 TATK
-789 EAIEYTISFRNT
+789 I
-801 IENGVLNK
+801 
-809 VVITDQLLKGLT
+809 
-821 YVKDSLTSVGD
+821 
-832 EPKPISLK
+832 
-840 EINGTITAEYLSI
+840 
-853 TDTKERSIRFK
+853 
-864 VIVNEEAKAG
+864 
-874 ETILNKAKV
+874 
-883 DDTVNPPEE
+883 
-892 PEVPI
+892 
-897 TPEEPITP
+897 
-905 RVKEGKLAATKTVNN
+905 VNN
-920 AKPKLGEAIEYTISF
+920 AKPKLGETIEYTISF

-976 KEINGTITAEYPSI
+976 KEANGTITAEYPSI

-1037 TNAGKLTA
+1037 TNAGKLAA

-1067 NTVENGVLNKVV
+1067 NTIENGVLNKVV

-1109 INGTIT
+1109 ANGTIT

-1163 PVVPETNAGKLTA
+1163 PVVPETNAGKLAA

-1188 ETIEYTIS
+1188 ET
-1196 FRNTV
+1196 
-1201 ENGVLNKVVITD
+1201 
-1213 QLPKG
+1213 
-1218 LTYVKDSLTSVGDEP
+1218 
-1233 KPTSLK
+1233 
-1239 EINGTITAEYPSI
+1239 
-1252 TDMKERSIRFK
+1252 
-1263 VIVNE
+1263 
-1268 EAKAGETILNKA
+1268 
-1280 KVDDTVNPPEEPEVP
+1280 
-1295 ITPEEPITP
+1295 
-1304 RVKEGKLAATKTVNN
+1304 
-1319 AKPKLGEAIEYTIS
+1319 IEYTIS

-1377 INGTITAEYPSI
+1377 ANGTITAEYPSI

-1440 KLTATKTVNNAK
+1440 KLA
-1452 PKLGETIEY
+1452 
-1461 TISFRNTVENGVL
+1461 
-1474 NKVVITDQLPK
+1474 
-1485 GLTYVKDSLTS
+1485 
-1496 VGDEPKPTS
+1496 
-1505 LKETNGTITA
+1505 
-1515 EYPSI
+1515 
-1520 TDTKERIIRFK
+1520 
-1531 VIVNEEAKAGETI
+1531 
-1544 LNKAKVDDTVNPPEE
+1544 
-1559 PEVPITPE
+1559 
-1567 EPITPRVKEGKLAAT
+1567 
-1582 KTVNNAKPKLGEAIE
+1582 
-1597 YTISFRNTIEN
+1597 
-1608 GVLNKV
+1608 
-1614 VITDQLPK
+1614 
-1622 GLTYVKDSLTS
+1622 
-1633 VGDEPK
+1633 
-1639 PTSLKEINGTITAEY
+1639 
-1654 PSITDTKERSIR
+1654 
-1666 FKVIVNEEAKAG
+1666 
-1678 ETILNKAKVDDTVNP
+1678 
-1693 PEEPEVPVVPETNA
+1693 
-1707 GKLTATKTVNNAKP
+1707 
-1721 KLGETIEYTISFRN
+1721 
-1735 TVENGVLNKVVI
+1735 
-1747 TDQLPKGLTYV
+1747 
-1758 KDSLTSVGD
+1758 
-1767 EPKPTSLK
+1767 
-1775 EANGTITAEYPSLTD
+1775 
-1790 MKERS
+1790 
-1795 IRFKVIVN
+1795 
-1803 EEAKAGETI
+1803 
-1812 LNKAKVDDTVNPP
+1812 
-1825 EEPEVPIT
+1825 
-1833 PEEPITPRVKE
+1833 
-1844 GKLAATKTVNNA
+1844 
-1856 KPKLGEAIEYT
+1856 
-1867 ISFRN
+1867 
-1872 TIENGVLNK
+1872 
-1881 VVITDQL
+1881 
-1888 PKGLTYVKDSLTSV
+1888 
-1902 GDEPKPTSLKEI
+1902 
-1914 NGTITAEYPSITDTK
+1914 
-1929 ERSIRFKVIV
+1929 
-1939 NEEAKAGETILNKAK
+1939 
-1954 VDDTVNPPE
+1954 
-1963 EPEVPVVPEAKEGKL
+1963 
-1978 TATKT
+1978 ATKT

-2021 GLTYVKDSLTSVGDA
+2021 GLTYVKDSLTSVGDE

-2098 PITPEEPAKNKK
+2098 PITPEEPITPRVKAGKLTGTKTVNNAKPKLGEAIEYTISFRNTIENGVLNKVVITDQLPKGLTYVKDSLTSVGDEPKPTSLKEANGTITAEYPSITDTKERSIRFKVIVNEEAKAGETILNKAKVDDTVNPPEEPEVPITPEEPITPRVKAGKLTGTKTVNNAKPKLGEAIEYTISFRNTIENGVLNKVVITDQLPKGLTYVKDSLTSVGDEPKPTSLKEANGTITAEYPSITDTKERSIRFKVIVNEEAKAGETILNKAKVGDGINPPEEPEVPITPEEPAENKK

>member
-46 LKVIGKIEDISSQED
+46 LKVIGKIEDTSSQED

-170 PSKDMLADKESVSKE
+170 PSKDILADKESVSKE

-197 ASETASS
+197 ANETVSS

-225 SIQETVLTQATESPG
+225 SIQETALTQATESPE

-259 GFNTPIYQSVHRG
+259 GFNTPIYQSVHKG

-519 NSAGTWVNI
+519 NSAGTWANI

-637 SLKNTKADSEAIN
+637 SLKNTKTDSEAIN

-682 SGDDQAEYD
+682 LGDDQAEYD
-691 ETNKQIIVRVGNGAT
+691 ETNKQIIVRVGNDAT

-714 ADTAETIYEFKAR
+714 ADTAETIYEFKAQ

-740 SAAVEA
+740 SATVEA

-775 TATKTVNNSKPKLG
+775 TATKTVNN
-789 EAIEYTISFRNT
+789 
-801 IENGVLNK
+801 
-809 VVITDQLLKGLT
+809 
-821 YVKDSLTSVGD
+821 
-832 EPKPISLK
+832 
-840 EINGTITAEYLSI
+840 
-853 TDTKERSIRFK
+853 
-864 VIVNEEAKAG
+864 
-874 ETILNKAKV
+874 
-883 DDTVNPPEE
+883 
-892 PEVPI
+892 
-897 TPEEPITP
+897 
-905 RVKEGKLAATKTVNN
+905 
-920 AKPKLGEAIEYTISF
+920 AKPKLGETIEYTISF

-964 TSVGDEPKPTSL
+964 TSVGDEPKPT
-976 KEINGTITAEYPSI
+976 N
-990 TDTKERSIRFK
+990 
-1001 VIVNEEAKAGETI
+1001 
-1014 LNKAKVDD
+1014 
-1022 TVNPPE
+1022 
-1028 EPEVPVVPE
+1028 
-1037 TNAGKLTA
+1037 
-1045 TKTVNNAKPKLGE
+1045 
-1058 TIEYTISFR
+1058 
-1067 NTVENGVLNKVV
+1067 
-1079 ITDQLPKGLTYVK
+1079 
-1092 DSLTS
+1092 
-1097 VGDEPKPTSLKE
+1097 
-1109 INGTIT
+1109 
-1115 AEYPSITDT
+1115 
-1124 KERSIRFKV
+1124 
-1133 IVNEEAK
+1133 
-1140 AGETILNKAKV
+1140 
-1151 DDTVNPPEEPEV
+1151 
-1163 PVVPETNAGKLTA
+1163 
-1176 TKTVNNAKPKLG
+1176 
-1188 ETIEYTIS
+1188 
-1196 FRNTV
+1196 
-1201 ENGVLNKVVITD
+1201 
-1213 QLPKG
+1213 
-1218 LTYVKDSLTSVGDEP
+1218 
-1233 KPTSLK
+1233 
-1239 EINGTITAEYPSI
+1239 
-1252 TDMKERSIRFK
+1252 
-1263 VIVNE
+1263 
-1268 EAKAGETILNKA
+1268 
-1280 KVDDTVNPPEEPEVP
+1280 
-1295 ITPEEPITP
+1295 
-1304 RVKEGKLAATKTVNN
+1304 
-1319 AKPKLGEAIEYTIS
+1319 
-1333 FRNTIENGVLNKVV
+1333 
-1347 ITDQLPKGLT
+1347 
-1357 YVKDSLTSV
+1357 
-1366 GDEPKPTSLKE
+1366 
-1377 INGTITAEYPSI
+1377 
-1389 TDTKERSIR
+1389 
-1398 FKVIVNEEA
+1398 
-1407 KAGETILNK
+1407 
-1416 AKVDDTVNPPE
+1416 
-1427 EPEVPV
+1427 
-1433 VPETNAG
+1433 
-1440 KLTATKTVNNAK
+1440 
-1452 PKLGETIEY
+1452 
-1461 TISFRNTVENGVL
+1461 
-1474 NKVVITDQLPK
+1474 
-1485 GLTYVKDSLTS
+1485 
-1496 VGDEPKPTS
+1496 
-1505 LKETNGTITA
+1505 
-1515 EYPSI
+1515 
-1520 TDTKERIIRFK
+1520 
-1531 VIVNEEAKAGETI
+1531 
-1544 LNKAKVDDTVNPPEE
+1544 
-1559 PEVPITPE
+1559 
-1567 EPITPRVKEGKLAAT
+1567 
-1582 KTVNNAKPKLGEAIE
+1582 
-1597 YTISFRNTIEN
+1597 
-1608 GVLNKV
+1608 
-1614 VITDQLPK
+1614 
-1622 GLTYVKDSLTS
+1622 
-1633 VGDEPK
+1633 
-1639 PTSLKEINGTITAEY
+1639 
-1654 PSITDTKERSIR
+1654 
-1666 FKVIVNEEAKAG
+1666 
-1678 ETILNKAKVDDTVNP
+1678 
-1693 PEEPEVPVVPETNA
+1693 
-1707 GKLTATKTVNNAKP
+1707 
-1721 KLGETIEYTISFRN
+1721 
-1735 TVENGVLNKVVI
+1735 
-1747 TDQLPKGLTYV
+1747 
-1758 KDSLTSVGD
+1758 
-1767 EPKPTSLK
+1767 LK
-1775 EANGTITAEYPSLTD
+1775 EANGTITAEYPSL
-1790 MKERS
+1790 
-1795 IRFKVIVN
+1795 
-1803 EEAKAGETI
+1803 
-1812 LNKAKVDDTVNPP
+1812 
-1825 EEPEVPIT
+1825 
-1833 PEEPITPRVKE
+1833 
-1844 GKLAATKTVNNA
+1844 
-1856 KPKLGEAIEYT
+1856 
-1867 ISFRN
+1867 
-1872 TIENGVLNK
+1872 
-1881 VVITDQL
+1881 
-1888 PKGLTYVKDSLTSV
+1888 
-1902 GDEPKPTSLKEI
+1902 
-1914 NGTITAEYPSITDTK
+1914 TDTK

-2021 GLTYVKDSLTSVGDA
+2021 GLTYVKDSLTSVGDEPQPISLKETNGTITAEYPSITDTKERSIRFKVIVNEEVKAGETILNKAKVDDTVNPPEEPEVPITPEEPITPRVKEGKLTATKTVNNAKPKLGEAIEYTISFRNTIENGVLNKVVITDQLPKGLTYVKDSLTSVGDA

-2041 LKEAN
+2041 LTEAN

-2077 ETILNKAKVDDTVN
+2077 ETILNKAKVDDTVNPPEEPEVPITPEEPITPRVKAGKLTATKTVNNAKPKLGEAIEYTISFRNTIENGVLNKVVITDQLPKGLTYVKDSLTSVGDAPKPTSLKETNGTIIAEYPSITDTKERSIRFKVIVNEEAKAGETILNKAKVDDTVNPPEEPEVPITPEEPITPRVKAGKLTATKTVNNAKPKLGEAIEYTISFRNTIENGVLNKVVITDQLPKGLTYVKDSLTSVGDAPKPTSLKETNGTIIAEYPSITDTKERSIRFKVIVNEEAKAGETILNKAKVGDGIN

-2153 FAYLGVGLILIV
+2153 FAYLGVGLVLIV

>member
-46 LKVIGKIEDISSQED
+46 LKVIGKIEDTSSQED

-170 PSKDMLADKESVSKE
+170 PSKDILADKESVSKE

-197 ASETASS
+197 ANETVSS

-225 SIQETVLTQATESPG
+225 SIQETALTQATESPE

-259 GFNTPIYQSVHRG
+259 GFNTPIYQSVHKG

-519 NSAGTWVNI
+519 NSAGTWANI

-637 SLKNTKADSEAIN
+637 SLKNTKTDSEAIN

-682 SGDDQAEYD
+682 LGDDQAEYD
-691 ETNKQIIVRVGNGAT
+691 ETNKQIIVRVGNDAT

-714 ADTAETIYEFKAR
+714 ADTAETIYEFKAQ

-740 SAAVEA
+740 SATVEA

-775 TATKTVNNSKPKLG
+775 TATKTVNN
-789 EAIEYTISFRNT
+789 
-801 IENGVLNK
+801 
-809 VVITDQLLKGLT
+809 
-821 YVKDSLTSVGD
+821 
-832 EPKPISLK
+832 
-840 EINGTITAEYLSI
+840 
-853 TDTKERSIRFK
+853 
-864 VIVNEEAKAG
+864 
-874 ETILNKAKV
+874 
-883 DDTVNPPEE
+883 
-892 PEVPI
+892 
-897 TPEEPITP
+897 
-905 RVKEGKLAATKTVNN
+905 
-920 AKPKLGEAIEYTISF
+920 AKPKLGETIEYTISF

-964 TSVGDEPKPTSL
+964 TSVGDEPQPT
-976 KEINGTITAEYPSI
+976 N
-990 TDTKERSIRFK
+990 
-1001 VIVNEEAKAGETI
+1001 
-1014 LNKAKVDD
+1014 
-1022 TVNPPE
+1022 
-1028 EPEVPVVPE
+1028 
-1037 TNAGKLTA
+1037 
-1045 TKTVNNAKPKLGE
+1045 
-1058 TIEYTISFR
+1058 
-1067 NTVENGVLNKVV
+1067 
-1079 ITDQLPKGLTYVK
+1079 
-1092 DSLTS
+1092 
-1097 VGDEPKPTSLKE
+1097 
-1109 INGTIT
+1109 
-1115 AEYPSITDT
+1115 
-1124 KERSIRFKV
+1124 
-1133 IVNEEAK
+1133 
-1140 AGETILNKAKV
+1140 
-1151 DDTVNPPEEPEV
+1151 
-1163 PVVPETNAGKLTA
+1163 
-1176 TKTVNNAKPKLG
+1176 
-1188 ETIEYTIS
+1188 
-1196 FRNTV
+1196 
-1201 ENGVLNKVVITD
+1201 
-1213 QLPKG
+1213 
-1218 LTYVKDSLTSVGDEP
+1218 
-1233 KPTSLK
+1233 
-1239 EINGTITAEYPSI
+1239 
-1252 TDMKERSIRFK
+1252 
-1263 VIVNE
+1263 
-1268 EAKAGETILNKA
+1268 
-1280 KVDDTVNPPEEPEVP
+1280 
-1295 ITPEEPITP
+1295 
-1304 RVKEGKLAATKTVNN
+1304 
-1319 AKPKLGEAIEYTIS
+1319 
-1333 FRNTIENGVLNKVV
+1333 
-1347 ITDQLPKGLT
+1347 
-1357 YVKDSLTSV
+1357 
-1366 GDEPKPTSLKE
+1366 
-1377 INGTITAEYPSI
+1377 
-1389 TDTKERSIR
+1389 
-1398 FKVIVNEEA
+1398 
-1407 KAGETILNK
+1407 
-1416 AKVDDTVNPPE
+1416 
-1427 EPEVPV
+1427 
-1433 VPETNAG
+1433 
-1440 KLTATKTVNNAK
+1440 
-1452 PKLGETIEY
+1452 
-1461 TISFRNTVENGVL
+1461 
-1474 NKVVITDQLPK
+1474 
-1485 GLTYVKDSLTS
+1485 
-1496 VGDEPKPTS
+1496 
-1505 LKETNGTITA
+1505 
-1515 EYPSI
+1515 
-1520 TDTKERIIRFK
+1520 
-1531 VIVNEEAKAGETI
+1531 
-1544 LNKAKVDDTVNPPEE
+1544 
-1559 PEVPITPE
+1559 
-1567 EPITPRVKEGKLAAT
+1567 
-1582 KTVNNAKPKLGEAIE
+1582 
-1597 YTISFRNTIEN
+1597 
-1608 GVLNKV
+1608 
-1614 VITDQLPK
+1614 
-1622 GLTYVKDSLTS
+1622 
-1633 VGDEPK
+1633 
-1639 PTSLKEINGTITAEY
+1639 
-1654 PSITDTKERSIR
+1654 
-1666 FKVIVNEEAKAG
+1666 
-1678 ETILNKAKVDDTVNP
+1678 
-1693 PEEPEVPVVPETNA
+1693 
-1707 GKLTATKTVNNAKP
+1707 
-1721 KLGETIEYTISFRN
+1721 
-1735 TVENGVLNKVVI
+1735 
-1747 TDQLPKGLTYV
+1747 
-1758 KDSLTSVGD
+1758 
-1767 EPKPTSLK
+1767 LK
-1775 EANGTITAEYPSLTD
+1775 EANGTITAEYPSL
-1790 MKERS
+1790 
-1795 IRFKVIVN
+1795 
-1803 EEAKAGETI
+1803 
-1812 LNKAKVDDTVNPP
+1812 
-1825 EEPEVPIT
+1825 
-1833 PEEPITPRVKE
+1833 
-1844 GKLAATKTVNNA
+1844 
-1856 KPKLGEAIEYT
+1856 
-1867 ISFRN
+1867 
-1872 TIENGVLNK
+1872 
-1881 VVITDQL
+1881 
-1888 PKGLTYVKDSLTSV
+1888 
-1902 GDEPKPTSLKEI
+1902 
-1914 NGTITAEYPSITDTK
+1914 TDTK

-2021 GLTYVKDSLTSVGDA
+2021 GLTYVKDSLTSVGDEPQPISLKETNGTITAEYPSITDTKERSIRFKVIVNEEVKAGETILNKAKVDDTVNPPEEPEVPITPEEPITPRVKEGKLTATKTVNNAKPKLGETIEYTISFRNTIENGVLNKVVITDQLPKGLTYVKDSLTSVGDEPKPTSLKEANGTITAEYPSITDTKERSIRFKVIVNEEAKAGETILNKAKVDDTVNPPEEPEVPVVPETNAGKLAATKTVNNAKPRLGETIEYTISFRNTIENGVLNKVVITDQLPKGLTYVKDSLTSVGDEPKPTSLKETNGIITAEYPSITDTKERIIRFKVIVNEEAKAGETILNKAKVDDTVNPPEEPEVPVVPETNAGKLTATKTVNNAKPKLGEAIEYTISFRNTIENGILNKVVITDQLPKGLTYVKDSLTSVGDA

-2077 ETILNKAKVDDTVN
+2077 ETILNKAKVDDTVNPPEEPEVPVVPETNAGKLAATKTVNNAKPKLGETIEYTISFRNTIENGVLNKVVITDQLPKGLTYVKDSLTSVGDEPQPTSLKETNGTITAEYPSITDMKERSIRFKVIVNEEAKAGEIILNKAKVGDGIN

>member
-1 MNKAV
+1 
-6 KNFVSYLMITML
+6 
-18 FILNLLPMMNAFA
+18 A

-46 LKVIGKIEDISSQED
+46 LKVIGKIEDTSSQED

-123 DIKLLNLQP
+123 DIKLLNFQP

-170 PSKDMLADKESVSKE
+170 PSKDILADKESVSKE

-197 ASETASS
+197 ANETVSS
-204 TNEMTATTSNE
+204 TNEMTSTTSNE

-225 SIQETVLTQATESPG
+225 SIQETALTQATESPE

-259 GFNTPIYQSVHRG
+259 GVNTPIYQSVHKG

-662 YLPGSLKIISGP
+662 YLPGSLKVISGP

-714 ADTAETIYEFKAR
+714 ADTAETIYEFKAQ

-740 SAAVEA
+740 SATVEA

-775 TATKTVNNSKPKLG
+775 TATKTVNNAKPKLG
-789 EAIEYTISFRNT
+789 ETIEYTISFRNT

-809 VVITDQLLKGLT
+809 VVITDQLPKGLT

-832 EPKPISLK
+832 APKPTSLK
-840 EINGTITAEYLSI
+840 EAKGTITAEYPSL

-883 DDTVNPPEE
+883 DDTVNPPEEPEVPVVPETNAGKLAATKTVNNAKPKLGETIEYTISFRNTIENGVLNKVVITDQLPKGLTYVKDSLTSVGDEPKPTSLKEANGTITAEYPSLTDTKERSIRFKVIVNEEAKAGETILNKAKVGDTVNPPEE

-976 KEINGTITAEYPSI
+976 KEINGTITAEYPS
-990 TDTKERSIRFK
+990 
-1001 VIVNEEAKAGETI
+1001 
-1014 LNKAKVDD
+1014 L
-1022 TVNPPE
+1022 
-1028 EPEVPVVPE
+1028 
-1037 TNAGKLTA
+1037 
-1045 TKTVNNAKPKLGE
+1045 
-1058 TIEYTISFR
+1058 
-1067 NTVENGVLNKVV
+1067 
-1079 ITDQLPKGLTYVK
+1079 
-1092 DSLTS
+1092 
-1097 VGDEPKPTSLKE
+1097 
-1109 INGTIT
+1109 
-1115 AEYPSITDT
+1115 
-1124 KERSIRFKV
+1124 
-1133 IVNEEAK
+1133 
-1140 AGETILNKAKV
+1140 
-1151 DDTVNPPEEPEV
+1151 
-1163 PVVPETNAGKLTA
+1163 
-1176 TKTVNNAKPKLG
+1176 
-1188 ETIEYTIS
+1188 
-1196 FRNTV
+1196 
-1201 ENGVLNKVVITD
+1201 
-1213 QLPKG
+1213 
-1218 LTYVKDSLTSVGDEP
+1218 
-1233 KPTSLK
+1233 
-1239 EINGTITAEYPSI
+1239 
-1252 TDMKERSIRFK
+1252 
-1263 VIVNE
+1263 
-1268 EAKAGETILNKA
+1268 
-1280 KVDDTVNPPEEPEVP
+1280 
-1295 ITPEEPITP
+1295 
-1304 RVKEGKLAATKTVNN
+1304 
-1319 AKPKLGEAIEYTIS
+1319 
-1333 FRNTIENGVLNKVV
+1333 
-1347 ITDQLPKGLT
+1347 
-1357 YVKDSLTSV
+1357 
-1366 GDEPKPTSLKE
+1366 
-1377 INGTITAEYPSI
+1377 
-1389 TDTKERSIR
+1389 
-1398 FKVIVNEEA
+1398 
-1407 KAGETILNK
+1407 
-1416 AKVDDTVNPPE
+1416 
-1427 EPEVPV
+1427 
-1433 VPETNAG
+1433 
-1440 KLTATKTVNNAK
+1440 
-1452 PKLGETIEY
+1452 
-1461 TISFRNTVENGVL
+1461 
-1474 NKVVITDQLPK
+1474 
-1485 GLTYVKDSLTS
+1485 
-1496 VGDEPKPTS
+1496 
-1505 LKETNGTITA
+1505 
-1515 EYPSI
+1515 
-1520 TDTKERIIRFK
+1520 
-1531 VIVNEEAKAGETI
+1531 
-1544 LNKAKVDDTVNPPEE
+1544 
-1559 PEVPITPE
+1559 
-1567 EPITPRVKEGKLAAT
+1567 
-1582 KTVNNAKPKLGEAIE
+1582 
-1597 YTISFRNTIEN
+1597 
-1608 GVLNKV
+1608 
-1614 VITDQLPK
+1614 
-1622 GLTYVKDSLTS
+1622 
-1633 VGDEPK
+1633 
-1639 PTSLKEINGTITAEY
+1639 
-1654 PSITDTKERSIR
+1654 
-1666 FKVIVNEEAKAG
+1666 
-1678 ETILNKAKVDDTVNP
+1678 
-1693 PEEPEVPVVPETNA
+1693 
-1707 GKLTATKTVNNAKP
+1707 
-1721 KLGETIEYTISFRN
+1721 
-1735 TVENGVLNKVVI
+1735 
-1747 TDQLPKGLTYV
+1747 
-1758 KDSLTSVGD
+1758 
-1767 EPKPTSLK
+1767 
-1775 EANGTITAEYPSLTD
+1775 
-1790 MKERS
+1790 
-1795 IRFKVIVN
+1795 
-1803 EEAKAGETI
+1803 
-1812 LNKAKVDDTVNPP
+1812 
-1825 EEPEVPIT
+1825 
-1833 PEEPITPRVKE
+1833 
-1844 GKLAATKTVNNA
+1844 
-1856 KPKLGEAIEYT
+1856 
-1867 ISFRN
+1867 
-1872 TIENGVLNK
+1872 
-1881 VVITDQL
+1881 
-1888 PKGLTYVKDSLTSV
+1888 
-1902 GDEPKPTSLKEI
+1902 
-1914 NGTITAEYPSITDTK
+1914 TDTK

-2021 GLTYVKDSLTSVGDA
+2021 GLTYVKDSLTSVGDE

-2077 ETILNKAKVDDTVN
+2077 ETILNKAKVDDTVNPPEEPEVPITPEEPITPRVKEGKLTATKTVNNAKPKLGETIEYTISFRNTIENGVLNKVVITDQLPKGLTYVKDSLTSVGDEPKPTSLKEANGTITAEYPSLTDTKERSIRFKVIVNEEAKAGETILNKAKVDDTVNPPEEPEVPVVPETNAGKLAATKTVNNAKPKLGETIEYTISFRNTIENGVLNKVVITDQLPKGLTYVKDSLTSVGDEPKPISLKEANGTITAEYPSITDTKERNIRFKVIVNEEAKAGETILNKAKVDDTVNPPEEPEVPVVPETNAGKLAATKTVNNAKPKLGETIEYTISFRNTIENGVLNKVVITDQLPKGLTYVKDSLTSVGDEPQPTSLKETNGTITAEYPSITDMKERSIRFKVIVNEEAKAGEIILNKAKVGDGIN

>member
-31 QEVTSDAEKTVEKDG
+31 QEVTSDAENTVEKDG
-46 LKVIGKIEDISSQED
+46 LKVIGKIEDTSSQED
-61 IKTVTYEVTNTRDVP
+61 IKTVTYEITNTRDVP
-76 IKDLILKQKN
+76 IKNLILKQKN
-86 TNDSPIKFVLDTLSE
+86 NNDSPIKFVLDTLSE

-170 PSKDMLADKESVSKE
+170 PSKDMLADKEFVSKE

-225 SIQETVLTQATESPG
+225 SIQETALTQATESPE

-286 ENTAAAQ
+286 ENTGAAQ

-484 MSNFLTAKQGN
+484 MSNFLTAKQGK

-691 ETNKQIIVRVGNGAT
+691 ATNKQIIVRVGNGAT

-714 ADTAETIYEFKAR
+714 ADTAETIYEFKAQ

-740 SAAVEA
+740 SATVEA

-775 TATKTVNNSKPKLG
+775 TATKTVNNAKPKLGEEIEYTISFRNTIENGILNKVVITDQLPKGLTYVKDSLTSVGDEPKPTSLKEANGIITAEYPSITDTKERSIRFKVIVNEEAKAGETILNKAKVDDTVNPPEEPEVPVVPEAKAGKLAATKTVNNAKPKLG

-809 VVITDQLLKGLT
+809 VVVTDQLPKGLT

-832 EPKPISLK
+832 EPKPTSLK
-840 EINGTITAEYLSI
+840 EANGTITAEYPSITDTKERSIRFKVIVNEEAKAGETILNKAKVDDTVNPPEEPEVPVVPEAKAGKLAATKTVNNAKPKLGEAIEYTISFRNTVENGVLNKVVVTDQLPKGLTYVKDSLTSVGDEPKPTSLKEANGTITAEYPSI

-905 RVKEGKLAATKTVNN
+905 RIKEGKLTATKTVNN

-964 TSVGDEPKPTSL
+964 TSVGDEPKPINL
-976 KEINGTITAEYPSI
+976 KEANGTII
-990 TDTKERSIRFK
+990 
-1001 VIVNEEAKAGETI
+1001 
-1014 LNKAKVDD
+1014 
-1022 TVNPPE
+1022 
-1028 EPEVPVVPE
+1028 
-1037 TNAGKLTA
+1037 
-1045 TKTVNNAKPKLGE
+1045 
-1058 TIEYTISFR
+1058 
-1067 NTVENGVLNKVV
+1067 
-1079 ITDQLPKGLTYVK
+1079 
-1092 DSLTS
+1092 
-1097 VGDEPKPTSLKE
+1097 
-1109 INGTIT
+1109 
-1115 AEYPSITDT
+1115 
-1124 KERSIRFKV
+1124 
-1133 IVNEEAK
+1133 
-1140 AGETILNKAKV
+1140 
-1151 DDTVNPPEEPEV
+1151 
-1163 PVVPETNAGKLTA
+1163 
-1176 TKTVNNAKPKLG
+1176 
-1188 ETIEYTIS
+1188 
-1196 FRNTV
+1196 
-1201 ENGVLNKVVITD
+1201 
-1213 QLPKG
+1213 
-1218 LTYVKDSLTSVGDEP
+1218 
-1233 KPTSLK
+1233 
-1239 EINGTITAEYPSI
+1239 AEYPSI
-1252 TDMKERSIRFK
+1252 TDM
-1263 VIVNE
+1263 
-1268 EAKAGETILNKA
+1268 
-1280 KVDDTVNPPEEPEVP
+1280 
-1295 ITPEEPITP
+1295 
-1304 RVKEGKLAATKTVNN
+1304 
-1319 AKPKLGEAIEYTIS
+1319 
-1333 FRNTIENGVLNKVV
+1333 
-1347 ITDQLPKGLT
+1347 
-1357 YVKDSLTSV
+1357 
-1366 GDEPKPTSLKE
+1366 
-1377 INGTITAEYPSI
+1377 
-1389 TDTKERSIR
+1389 
-1398 FKVIVNEEA
+1398 
-1407 KAGETILNK
+1407 
-1416 AKVDDTVNPPE
+1416 
-1427 EPEVPV
+1427 
-1433 VPETNAG
+1433 
-1440 KLTATKTVNNAK
+1440 
-1452 PKLGETIEY
+1452 
-1461 TISFRNTVENGVL
+1461 
-1474 NKVVITDQLPK
+1474 
-1485 GLTYVKDSLTS
+1485 
-1496 VGDEPKPTS
+1496 
-1505 LKETNGTITA
+1505 
-1515 EYPSI
+1515 
-1520 TDTKERIIRFK
+1520 
-1531 VIVNEEAKAGETI
+1531 
-1544 LNKAKVDDTVNPPEE
+1544 
-1559 PEVPITPE
+1559 
-1567 EPITPRVKEGKLAAT
+1567 
-1582 KTVNNAKPKLGEAIE
+1582 
-1597 YTISFRNTIEN
+1597 
-1608 GVLNKV
+1608 
-1614 VITDQLPK
+1614 
-1622 GLTYVKDSLTS
+1622 
-1633 VGDEPK
+1633 
-1639 PTSLKEINGTITAEY
+1639 
-1654 PSITDTKERSIR
+1654 
-1666 FKVIVNEEAKAG
+1666 
-1678 ETILNKAKVDDTVNP
+1678 
-1693 PEEPEVPVVPETNA
+1693 
-1707 GKLTATKTVNNAKP
+1707 
-1721 KLGETIEYTISFRN
+1721 
-1735 TVENGVLNKVVI
+1735 
-1747 TDQLPKGLTYV
+1747 
-1758 KDSLTSVGD
+1758 
-1767 EPKPTSLK
+1767 
-1775 EANGTITAEYPSLTD
+1775 
-1790 MKERS
+1790 
-1795 IRFKVIVN
+1795 
-1803 EEAKAGETI
+1803 
-1812 LNKAKVDDTVNPP
+1812 
-1825 EEPEVPIT
+1825 
-1833 PEEPITPRVKE
+1833 
-1844 GKLAATKTVNNA
+1844 
-1856 KPKLGEAIEYT
+1856 
-1867 ISFRN
+1867 
-1872 TIENGVLNK
+1872 
-1881 VVITDQL
+1881 
-1888 PKGLTYVKDSLTSV
+1888 
-1902 GDEPKPTSLKEI
+1902 
-1914 NGTITAEYPSITDTK
+1914 K

-2021 GLTYVKDSLTSVGDA
+2021 GLTYVKDSLTSVGDE
-2036 PKPTS
+2036 PKPTSLKETNGIITAEYPSITDTKERSIRFKVIVNEEAKAGETILNKAKVDDTVNPPEEPEVPVVPEAKAGKLTATKTVNNAKPKLGEAIEYTISFRNTVENGVLNKVVITDQLPKGLTYVKDSLTSVGDEPKPTSLKEANGIITAEYPSITDTKERSIRFKVIVNEEAKAGETILNKAKVDDTVNPPEEPEVPVVPEAKAGKLTATKTVNNAKPKLGEEIEYTISFRNTIENGVLNKVVITDQLPKGLTYVKDSLTSVGDEPKPIS

-2046 GTITAEYPSITDT
+2046 GTITAEYPSITDM

>member
-1 MNKAV
+1 MNRAV

-31 QEVTSDAEKTVEKDG
+31 QEVTSDAENTVEKDG
-46 LKVIGKIEDISSQED
+46 LKVIGKIEDTSSQED

-76 IKDLILKQKN
+76 IKNLILKQKN
-86 TNDSPIKFVLDTLSE
+86 NNDSPIKFVLDTLSE

-110 QAKVETNEKDQTT
+110 QAKVETNEKDRTT

-170 PSKDMLADKESVSKE
+170 PSKDMLADKEFVSKE

-225 SIQETVLTQATESPG
+225 SIQETALTQATESPE

-259 GFNTPIYQSVHRG
+259 GFNTPIYQSVHKG

-286 ENTAAAQ
+286 ESTAAAQ

-714 ADTAETIYEFKAR
+714 ADTAETIYEFKAQ

-740 SAAVEA
+740 SATVEA

-775 TATKTVNNSKPKLG
+775 TATKTVNNAKPKLG
-789 EAIEYTISFRNT
+789 EEIEYTISFRNT
-801 IENGVLNK
+801 IENG
-809 VVITDQLLKGLT
+809 I
-821 YVKDSLTSVGD
+821 
-832 EPKPISLK
+832 
-840 EINGTITAEYLSI
+840 
-853 TDTKERSIRFK
+853 
-864 VIVNEEAKAG
+864 
-874 ETILNKAKV
+874 
-883 DDTVNPPEE
+883 
-892 PEVPI
+892 
-897 TPEEPITP
+897 
-905 RVKEGKLAATKTVNN
+905 
-920 AKPKLGEAIEYTISF
+920 
-935 RNTIE
+935 
-940 NGVLNKVVITD
+940 
-951 QLPKGLTYVKDSL
+951 
-964 TSVGDEPKPTSL
+964 
-976 KEINGTITAEYPSI
+976 
-990 TDTKERSIRFK
+990 
-1001 VIVNEEAKAGETI
+1001 
-1014 LNKAKVDD
+1014 
-1022 TVNPPE
+1022 
-1028 EPEVPVVPE
+1028 
-1037 TNAGKLTA
+1037 
-1045 TKTVNNAKPKLGE
+1045 
-1058 TIEYTISFR
+1058 
-1067 NTVENGVLNKVV
+1067 
-1079 ITDQLPKGLTYVK
+1079 
-1092 DSLTS
+1092 
-1097 VGDEPKPTSLKE
+1097 
-1109 INGTIT
+1109 
-1115 AEYPSITDT
+1115 
-1124 KERSIRFKV
+1124 
-1133 IVNEEAK
+1133 
-1140 AGETILNKAKV
+1140 
-1151 DDTVNPPEEPEV
+1151 
-1163 PVVPETNAGKLTA
+1163 
-1176 TKTVNNAKPKLG
+1176 
-1188 ETIEYTIS
+1188 
-1196 FRNTV
+1196 
-1201 ENGVLNKVVITD
+1201 
-1213 QLPKG
+1213 
-1218 LTYVKDSLTSVGDEP
+1218 
-1233 KPTSLK
+1233 
-1239 EINGTITAEYPSI
+1239 
-1252 TDMKERSIRFK
+1252 
-1263 VIVNE
+1263 
-1268 EAKAGETILNKA
+1268 
-1280 KVDDTVNPPEEPEVP
+1280 
-1295 ITPEEPITP
+1295 
-1304 RVKEGKLAATKTVNN
+1304 
-1319 AKPKLGEAIEYTIS
+1319 
-1333 FRNTIENGVLNKVV
+1333 
-1347 ITDQLPKGLT
+1347 
-1357 YVKDSLTSV
+1357 
-1366 GDEPKPTSLKE
+1366 
-1377 INGTITAEYPSI
+1377 
-1389 TDTKERSIR
+1389 
-1398 FKVIVNEEA
+1398 
-1407 KAGETILNK
+1407 
-1416 AKVDDTVNPPE
+1416 
-1427 EPEVPV
+1427 
-1433 VPETNAG
+1433 
-1440 KLTATKTVNNAK
+1440 
-1452 PKLGETIEY
+1452 
-1461 TISFRNTVENGVL
+1461 L

-1505 LKETNGTITA
+1505 LKETNGIITA

-1567 EPITPRVKEGKLAAT
+1567 EPITPQVKEGKLTAT
-1582 KTVNNAKPKLGEAIE
+1582 KTVNNAKPKLGEEIE

-1639 PTSLKEINGTITAEY
+1639 PTSLKEANGTITAEY

-1678 ETILNKAKVDDTVNP
+1678 ATILNKAKVDDTVNP
-1693 PEEPEVPVVPETNA
+1693 PEEPEVPITPEEPITPRTKEGKLTATKTVNNAKPKLGETIEYTISFRKTVENGVLNKVVITDQLPKGLTYVKDSLTSVGDEPKPTSLKEANGTITAEYPSITDTKERSIRFKVIVNEKAKAGETILNKAKVDDTVNPPEEPKVPITPEEPITPRIKE

-1775 EANGTITAEYPSLTD
+1775 EANGTITAEYPSITD

-1803 EEAKAGETI
+1803 EEAKAGEI
-1812 LNKAKVDDTVNPP
+1812 
-1825 EEPEVPIT
+1825 
-1833 PEEPITPRVKE
+1833 
-1844 GKLAATKTVNNA
+1844 
-1856 KPKLGEAIEYT
+1856 
-1867 ISFRN
+1867 
-1872 TIENGVLNK
+1872 
-1881 VVITDQL
+1881 
-1888 PKGLTYVKDSLTSV
+1888 
-1902 GDEPKPTSLKEI
+1902 
-1914 NGTITAEYPSITDTK
+1914 
-1929 ERSIRFKVIV
+1929 
-1939 NEEAKAGETILNKAK
+1939 
-1954 VDDTVNPPE
+1954 
-1963 EPEVPVVPEAKEGKL
+1963 
-1978 TATKT
+1978 
-1983 VNNAKPKLGE
+1983 
-1993 TIEYTISFRNT
+1993 
-2004 IENGVLNK
+2004 
-2012 VVITDQLPK
+2012 
-2021 GLTYVKDSLTSVGDA
+2021 
-2036 PKPTS
+2036 
-2041 LKEAN
+2041 
-2046 GTITAEYPSITDT
+2046 
-2059 KERSIRFKV
+2059 
-2068 IVNEEAKAG
+2068 
-2077 ETILNKAKVDDTVN
+2077 ILNKAKVDDTVN

>member
-1 MNKAV
+1 MNRAV

-31 QEVTSDAEKTVEKDG
+31 QEVTSDAENTVEKDG
-46 LKVIGKIEDISSQED
+46 LKVIGKIEDTSSQED
-61 IKTVTYEVTNTRDVP
+61 IKTVTYEITNIRDVP
-76 IKDLILKQKN
+76 IKNLILKQKN
-86 TNDSPIKFVLDTLSE
+86 NNDSPIKFVLDTLSE

-170 PSKDMLADKESVSKE
+170 PNKYMLADKESVSKE

-197 ASETASS
+197 ANETASS

-225 SIQETVLTQATESPG
+225 SIQETALTQATESPE

-259 GFNTPIYQSVHRG
+259 GFNTPIYQSVHKG

-277 GNTNLKIAN
+277 GNTNLKIVN

-366 APVQFTTPNGTVQ
+366 APVQFTTPNGTVH

-714 ADTAETIYEFKAR
+714 ADTAETIYEFKAQ

-740 SAAVEA
+740 SATVEA

-775 TATKTVNNSKPKLG
+775 TAIKTVNNAKPKLG
-789 EAIEYTISFRNT
+789 ETIEYTISFRNT
-801 IENGVLNK
+801 IENSVLNK
-809 VVITDQLLKGLT
+809 VVITDQLPKGLT
-821 YVKDSLTSVGD
+821 YVKDSLTSIGD
-832 EPKPISLK
+832 EPQPTSLK
-840 EINGTITAEYLSI
+840 EANGTITAEYPSI

-892 PEVPI
+892 PKVPI

-905 RVKEGKLAATKTVNN
+905 RIKEGKLTATKTVNN

-976 KEINGTITAEYPSI
+976 KE
-990 TDTKERSIRFK
+990 
-1001 VIVNEEAKAGETI
+1001 
-1014 LNKAKVDD
+1014 
-1022 TVNPPE
+1022 
-1028 EPEVPVVPE
+1028 
-1037 TNAGKLTA
+1037 
-1045 TKTVNNAKPKLGE
+1045 
-1058 TIEYTISFR
+1058 
-1067 NTVENGVLNKVV
+1067 
-1079 ITDQLPKGLTYVK
+1079 
-1092 DSLTS
+1092 
-1097 VGDEPKPTSLKE
+1097 
-1109 INGTIT
+1109 
-1115 AEYPSITDT
+1115 
-1124 KERSIRFKV
+1124 
-1133 IVNEEAK
+1133 
-1140 AGETILNKAKV
+1140 
-1151 DDTVNPPEEPEV
+1151 
-1163 PVVPETNAGKLTA
+1163 
-1176 TKTVNNAKPKLG
+1176 
-1188 ETIEYTIS
+1188 
-1196 FRNTV
+1196 
-1201 ENGVLNKVVITD
+1201 
-1213 QLPKG
+1213 
-1218 LTYVKDSLTSVGDEP
+1218 
-1233 KPTSLK
+1233 
-1239 EINGTITAEYPSI
+1239 
-1252 TDMKERSIRFK
+1252 
-1263 VIVNE
+1263 
-1268 EAKAGETILNKA
+1268 
-1280 KVDDTVNPPEEPEVP
+1280 
-1295 ITPEEPITP
+1295 
-1304 RVKEGKLAATKTVNN
+1304 
-1319 AKPKLGEAIEYTIS
+1319 
-1333 FRNTIENGVLNKVV
+1333 
-1347 ITDQLPKGLT
+1347 
-1357 YVKDSLTSV
+1357 
-1366 GDEPKPTSLKE
+1366 
-1377 INGTITAEYPSI
+1377 
-1389 TDTKERSIR
+1389 
-1398 FKVIVNEEA
+1398 
-1407 KAGETILNK
+1407 
-1416 AKVDDTVNPPE
+1416 
-1427 EPEVPV
+1427 
-1433 VPETNAG
+1433 
-1440 KLTATKTVNNAK
+1440 
-1452 PKLGETIEY
+1452 
-1461 TISFRNTVENGVL
+1461 
-1474 NKVVITDQLPK
+1474 
-1485 GLTYVKDSLTS
+1485 
-1496 VGDEPKPTS
+1496 
-1505 LKETNGTITA
+1505 TNGI
-1515 EYPSI
+1515 
-1520 TDTKERIIRFK
+1520 
-1531 VIVNEEAKAGETI
+1531 
-1544 LNKAKVDDTVNPPEE
+1544 
-1559 PEVPITPE
+1559 
-1567 EPITPRVKEGKLAAT
+1567 
-1582 KTVNNAKPKLGEAIE
+1582 
-1597 YTISFRNTIEN
+1597 
-1608 GVLNKV
+1608 
-1614 VITDQLPK
+1614 
-1622 GLTYVKDSLTS
+1622 
-1633 VGDEPK
+1633 
-1639 PTSLKEINGTITAEY
+1639 ITAEY

-1775 EANGTITAEYPSLTD
+1775 EANGTITAEYPS
-1790 MKERS
+1790 
-1795 IRFKVIVN
+1795 
-1803 EEAKAGETI
+1803 
-1812 LNKAKVDDTVNPP
+1812 
-1825 EEPEVPIT
+1825 
-1833 PEEPITPRVKE
+1833 
-1844 GKLAATKTVNNA
+1844 
-1856 KPKLGEAIEYT
+1856 
-1867 ISFRN
+1867 
-1872 TIENGVLNK
+1872 
-1881 VVITDQL
+1881 
-1888 PKGLTYVKDSLTSV
+1888 
-1902 GDEPKPTSLKEI
+1902 
-1914 NGTITAEYPSITDTK
+1914 ITDTK

-1963 EPEVPVVPEAKEGKL
+1963 EPKVPITPEEPITPRIKEGKL

-2004 IENGVLNK
+2004 VENGVLNK

-2021 GLTYVKDSLTSVGDA
+2021 GLTYVKDSLTSVGDE

-2041 LKEAN
+2041 LKEAD
-2046 GTITAEYPSITDT
+2046 GTITAEYPSITDM

-2077 ETILNKAKVDDTVN
+2077 EIILNKAKVDDTVN

-2153 FAYLGVGLILIV
+2153 FAYVGVGLILIV

>member
-46 LKVIGKIEDISSQED
+46 LKVIGKIEDTSSQED
-61 IKTVTYEVTNTRDVP
+61 IKTVTYEITNTRDVP
-76 IKDLILKQKN
+76 IKNLILKQKN
-86 TNDSPIKFVLDTLSE
+86 NNDSPIKIVLDTLSE

-170 PSKDMLADKESVSKE
+170 PSKDMLADKEFVSKE

-197 ASETASS
+197 ANETASS

-225 SIQETVLTQATESPG
+225 SIQETALTQATESPE

-259 GFNTPIYQSVHRG
+259 GFNTPIYQSVHKG

-519 NSAGTWVNI
+519 NNAGTWVNI

-714 ADTAETIYEFKAR
+714 ADTAETIYEFKAQ

-740 SAAVEA
+740 SATVEA

-809 VVITDQLLKGLT
+809 VVITDQLPKGLTYVKDSLTSVGDAPKPTSLKETNGTITAEYPSITDTKERSIRFKVIVNEEVKAGETILNKAKVDDTVNPPEEPEVPITPEEPITPRVKEGKLTATKTVNNSKPKLGEAIEYAISFRNTIENGVLNKVVITDQLPKGLT

-832 EPKPISLK
+832 EPKPTSLK
-840 EINGTITAEYLSI
+840 EANGTITAEYPSL

-905 RVKEGKLAATKTVNN
+905 RVKEGKLTATKTVNN
-920 AKPKLGEAIEYTISF
+920 AKPKLGETIEYTISF

-976 KEINGTITAEYPSI
+976 KEANGTITAEYPSI

-1058 TIEYTISFR
+1058 T
-1067 NTVENGVLNKVV
+1067 
-1079 ITDQLPKGLTYVK
+1079 
-1092 DSLTS
+1092 
-1097 VGDEPKPTSLKE
+1097 
-1109 INGTIT
+1109 
-1115 AEYPSITDT
+1115 
-1124 KERSIRFKV
+1124 
-1133 IVNEEAK
+1133 
-1140 AGETILNKAKV
+1140 
-1151 DDTVNPPEEPEV
+1151 
-1163 PVVPETNAGKLTA
+1163 
-1176 TKTVNNAKPKLG
+1176 
-1188 ETIEYTIS
+1188 
-1196 FRNTV
+1196 
-1201 ENGVLNKVVITD
+1201 
-1213 QLPKG
+1213 
-1218 LTYVKDSLTSVGDEP
+1218 
-1233 KPTSLK
+1233 
-1239 EINGTITAEYPSI
+1239 
-1252 TDMKERSIRFK
+1252 
-1263 VIVNE
+1263 
-1268 EAKAGETILNKA
+1268 
-1280 KVDDTVNPPEEPEVP
+1280 
-1295 ITPEEPITP
+1295 
-1304 RVKEGKLAATKTVNN
+1304 
-1319 AKPKLGEAIEYTIS
+1319 
-1333 FRNTIENGVLNKVV
+1333 
-1347 ITDQLPKGLT
+1347 
-1357 YVKDSLTSV
+1357 
-1366 GDEPKPTSLKE
+1366 
-1377 INGTITAEYPSI
+1377 
-1389 TDTKERSIR
+1389 
-1398 FKVIVNEEA
+1398 
-1407 KAGETILNK
+1407 
-1416 AKVDDTVNPPE
+1416 
-1427 EPEVPV
+1427 
-1433 VPETNAG
+1433 
-1440 KLTATKTVNNAK
+1440 
-1452 PKLGETIEY
+1452 
-1461 TISFRNTVENGVL
+1461 
-1474 NKVVITDQLPK
+1474 
-1485 GLTYVKDSLTS
+1485 
-1496 VGDEPKPTS
+1496 
-1505 LKETNGTITA
+1505 
-1515 EYPSI
+1515 
-1520 TDTKERIIRFK
+1520 
-1531 VIVNEEAKAGETI
+1531 
-1544 LNKAKVDDTVNPPEE
+1544 
-1559 PEVPITPE
+1559 
-1567 EPITPRVKEGKLAAT
+1567 
-1582 KTVNNAKPKLGEAIE
+1582 
-1597 YTISFRNTIEN
+1597 
-1608 GVLNKV
+1608 
-1614 VITDQLPK
+1614 
-1622 GLTYVKDSLTS
+1622 
-1633 VGDEPK
+1633 
-1639 PTSLKEINGTITAEY
+1639 
-1654 PSITDTKERSIR
+1654 
-1666 FKVIVNEEAKAG
+1666 
-1678 ETILNKAKVDDTVNP
+1678 
-1693 PEEPEVPVVPETNA
+1693 
-1707 GKLTATKTVNNAKP
+1707 
-1721 KLGETIEYTISFRN
+1721 
-1735 TVENGVLNKVVI
+1735 
-1747 TDQLPKGLTYV
+1747 
-1758 KDSLTSVGD
+1758 
-1767 EPKPTSLK
+1767 
-1775 EANGTITAEYPSLTD
+1775 
-1790 MKERS
+1790 
-1795 IRFKVIVN
+1795 
-1803 EEAKAGETI
+1803 
-1812 LNKAKVDDTVNPP
+1812 
-1825 EEPEVPIT
+1825 
-1833 PEEPITPRVKE
+1833 
-1844 GKLAATKTVNNA
+1844 
-1856 KPKLGEAIEYT
+1856 IEYT

-1993 TIEYTISFRNT
+1993 AIEYTISFRNT

-2041 LKEAN
+2041 LKETN
-2046 GTITAEYPSITDT
+2046 GTITAEYPSITDM

-2077 ETILNKAKVDDTVN
+2077 EIILNKAKVDDGIN

-2165 LILYVIKRNKEKEE
+2165 LILYVIKRIKEKEE

>member
-1 MNKAV
+1 MNRAV

-46 LKVIGKIEDISSQED
+46 LKVIGKIEDTSSQED

-225 SIQETVLTQATESPG
+225 SIQETALTQATESPE

-259 GFNTPIYQSVHRG
+259 GFNTPIYQSVHKG

-740 SAAVEA
+740 SATIEA

-775 TATKTVNNSKPKLG
+775 TATKTVNNAKPKLGETIEYTISFRNTIENSVLNKVVITDQLPKGLTYVKDSLTSVGDEPKPTSLKEANGTIIAEYPSITDTKERSIRFKVIVNEEAKAGKTILNKAKVGDGINPPEEPEVPVVPETNAGKLTTTKTVNNAKPKLG

-809 VVITDQLLKGLT
+809 VVITDQLPKGLT

-832 EPKPISLK
+832 EPKPTSLK
-840 EINGTITAEYLSI
+840 ETNGIITAEYPSI
-853 TDTKERSIRFK
+853 TDTKERIIRFK

-905 RVKEGKLAATKTVNN
+905 QVKEGKLTATKTVNN

-976 KEINGTITAEYPSI
+976 KE
-990 TDTKERSIRFK
+990 
-1001 VIVNEEAKAGETI
+1001 
-1014 LNKAKVDD
+1014 
-1022 TVNPPE
+1022 
-1028 EPEVPVVPE
+1028 
-1037 TNAGKLTA
+1037 
-1045 TKTVNNAKPKLGE
+1045 
-1058 TIEYTISFR
+1058 
-1067 NTVENGVLNKVV
+1067 
-1079 ITDQLPKGLTYVK
+1079 
-1092 DSLTS
+1092 
-1097 VGDEPKPTSLKE
+1097 
-1109 INGTIT
+1109 
-1115 AEYPSITDT
+1115 
-1124 KERSIRFKV
+1124 
-1133 IVNEEAK
+1133 
-1140 AGETILNKAKV
+1140 
-1151 DDTVNPPEEPEV
+1151 
-1163 PVVPETNAGKLTA
+1163 
-1176 TKTVNNAKPKLG
+1176 
-1188 ETIEYTIS
+1188 
-1196 FRNTV
+1196 
-1201 ENGVLNKVVITD
+1201 
-1213 QLPKG
+1213 
-1218 LTYVKDSLTSVGDEP
+1218 
-1233 KPTSLK
+1233 
-1239 EINGTITAEYPSI
+1239 
-1252 TDMKERSIRFK
+1252 
-1263 VIVNE
+1263 
-1268 EAKAGETILNKA
+1268 
-1280 KVDDTVNPPEEPEVP
+1280 
-1295 ITPEEPITP
+1295 
-1304 RVKEGKLAATKTVNN
+1304 
-1319 AKPKLGEAIEYTIS
+1319 
-1333 FRNTIENGVLNKVV
+1333 
-1347 ITDQLPKGLT
+1347 
-1357 YVKDSLTSV
+1357 
-1366 GDEPKPTSLKE
+1366 
-1377 INGTITAEYPSI
+1377 
-1389 TDTKERSIR
+1389 
-1398 FKVIVNEEA
+1398 
-1407 KAGETILNK
+1407 
-1416 AKVDDTVNPPE
+1416 
-1427 EPEVPV
+1427 
-1433 VPETNAG
+1433 
-1440 KLTATKTVNNAK
+1440 
-1452 PKLGETIEY
+1452 
-1461 TISFRNTVENGVL
+1461 
-1474 NKVVITDQLPK
+1474 
-1485 GLTYVKDSLTS
+1485 
-1496 VGDEPKPTS
+1496 
-1505 LKETNGTITA
+1505 TNGIITA

-1567 EPITPRVKEGKLAAT
+1567 EPITPQVKEGKLTAT
-1582 KTVNNAKPKLGEAIE
+1582 KTVNNAKPKLGEEIE

-1639 PTSLKEINGTITAEY
+1639 PTSLKEANGTITVEY

-1678 ETILNKAKVDDTVNP
+1678 ETILNKAKVDD
-1693 PEEPEVPVVPETNA
+1693 
-1707 GKLTATKTVNNAKP
+1707 G
-1721 KLGETIEYTISFRN
+1721 I
-1735 TVENGVLNKVVI
+1735 
-1747 TDQLPKGLTYV
+1747 
-1758 KDSLTSVGD
+1758 
-1767 EPKPTSLK
+1767 
-1775 EANGTITAEYPSLTD
+1775 
-1790 MKERS
+1790 
-1795 IRFKVIVN
+1795 
-1803 EEAKAGETI
+1803 
-1812 LNKAKVDDTVNPP
+1812 
-1825 EEPEVPIT
+1825 
-1833 PEEPITPRVKE
+1833 
-1844 GKLAATKTVNNA
+1844 
-1856 KPKLGEAIEYT
+1856 
-1867 ISFRN
+1867 
-1872 TIENGVLNK
+1872 
-1881 VVITDQL
+1881 
-1888 PKGLTYVKDSLTSV
+1888 
-1902 GDEPKPTSLKEI
+1902 
-1914 NGTITAEYPSITDTK
+1914 
-1929 ERSIRFKVIV
+1929 
-1939 NEEAKAGETILNKAK
+1939 
-1954 VDDTVNPPE
+1954 
-1963 EPEVPVVPEAKEGKL
+1963 
-1978 TATKT
+1978 
-1983 VNNAKPKLGE
+1983 
-1993 TIEYTISFRNT
+1993 
-2004 IENGVLNK
+2004 
-2012 VVITDQLPK
+2012 
-2021 GLTYVKDSLTSVGDA
+2021 
-2036 PKPTS
+2036 
-2041 LKEAN
+2041 
-2046 GTITAEYPSITDT
+2046 
-2059 KERSIRFKV
+2059 
-2068 IVNEEAKAG
+2068 
-2077 ETILNKAKVDDTVN
+2077 N

>member
-46 LKVIGKIEDISSQED
+46 LKVIGKIEDTSSQED
-61 IKTVTYEVTNTRDVP
+61 IKTVTYEITNTRDVP
-76 IKDLILKQKN
+76 IKNLILKQKN
-86 TNDSPIKFVLDTLSE
+86 NNDSPIKFVLDTLSE

-110 QAKVETNEKDQTT
+110 KAKVETNEKDQTT

-170 PSKDMLADKESVSKE
+170 PSKDMLADKEFVSKE

-197 ASETASS
+197 ANETASS

-225 SIQETVLTQATESPG
+225 SIQETALTQATESPE

-259 GFNTPIYQSVHRG
+259 GFNTPIYQSVHKG

-484 MSNFLTAKQGN
+484 MSNFLTAKKGN

-714 ADTAETIYEFKAR
+714 ADTAETIYEFKAQ

-740 SAAVEA
+740 SATVEA

-775 TATKTVNNSKPKLG
+775 TATKTVNNAKPKLG
-789 EAIEYTISFRNT
+789 ETIEYTISFRNT

-809 VVITDQLLKGLT
+809 VVITDQLPKGLT

-832 EPKPISLK
+832 EPKPTSLK
-840 EINGTITAEYLSI
+840 ETNGTITAEYPSI
-853 TDTKERSIRFK
+853 TDIKERSIRFK

-892 PEVPI
+892 PEVPVV
-897 TPEEPITP
+897 PETNA
-905 RVKEGKLAATKTVNN
+905 GKLAATKTVNN

-976 KEINGTITAEYPSI
+976 KEANGTITAEYPILNKAKVDDTVNPPEKPEVPVVPEAKEGKLTATKTVNNAKPKLGEEIEYTISFRNTIENGVLNKVVITDQLPKGLTYVKDSLTSVGDEPKPTSLKEANGTITAEYPSI

-1037 TNAGKLTA
+1037 TNAGKLA
-1045 TKTVNNAKPKLGE
+1045 
-1058 TIEYTISFR
+1058 
-1067 NTVENGVLNKVV
+1067 
-1079 ITDQLPKGLTYVK
+1079 
-1092 DSLTS
+1092 
-1097 VGDEPKPTSLKE
+1097 
-1109 INGTIT
+1109 
-1115 AEYPSITDT
+1115 
-1124 KERSIRFKV
+1124 
-1133 IVNEEAK
+1133 
-1140 AGETILNKAKV
+1140 
-1151 DDTVNPPEEPEV
+1151 
-1163 PVVPETNAGKLTA
+1163 
-1176 TKTVNNAKPKLG
+1176 
-1188 ETIEYTIS
+1188 
-1196 FRNTV
+1196 
-1201 ENGVLNKVVITD
+1201 
-1213 QLPKG
+1213 
-1218 LTYVKDSLTSVGDEP
+1218 
-1233 KPTSLK
+1233 
-1239 EINGTITAEYPSI
+1239 
-1252 TDMKERSIRFK
+1252 
-1263 VIVNE
+1263 
-1268 EAKAGETILNKA
+1268 
-1280 KVDDTVNPPEEPEVP
+1280 
-1295 ITPEEPITP
+1295 
-1304 RVKEGKLAATKTVNN
+1304 
-1319 AKPKLGEAIEYTIS
+1319 
-1333 FRNTIENGVLNKVV
+1333 
-1347 ITDQLPKGLT
+1347 
-1357 YVKDSLTSV
+1357 
-1366 GDEPKPTSLKE
+1366 
-1377 INGTITAEYPSI
+1377 
-1389 TDTKERSIR
+1389 
-1398 FKVIVNEEA
+1398 
-1407 KAGETILNK
+1407 
-1416 AKVDDTVNPPE
+1416 
-1427 EPEVPV
+1427 
-1433 VPETNAG
+1433 
-1440 KLTATKTVNNAK
+1440 
-1452 PKLGETIEY
+1452 
-1461 TISFRNTVENGVL
+1461 
-1474 NKVVITDQLPK
+1474 
-1485 GLTYVKDSLTS
+1485 
-1496 VGDEPKPTS
+1496 
-1505 LKETNGTITA
+1505 
-1515 EYPSI
+1515 
-1520 TDTKERIIRFK
+1520 
-1531 VIVNEEAKAGETI
+1531 
-1544 LNKAKVDDTVNPPEE
+1544 
-1559 PEVPITPE
+1559 
-1567 EPITPRVKEGKLAAT
+1567 
-1582 KTVNNAKPKLGEAIE
+1582 
-1597 YTISFRNTIEN
+1597 
-1608 GVLNKV
+1608 
-1614 VITDQLPK
+1614 
-1622 GLTYVKDSLTS
+1622 
-1633 VGDEPK
+1633 
-1639 PTSLKEINGTITAEY
+1639 
-1654 PSITDTKERSIR
+1654 
-1666 FKVIVNEEAKAG
+1666 
-1678 ETILNKAKVDDTVNP
+1678 
-1693 PEEPEVPVVPETNA
+1693 
-1707 GKLTATKTVNNAKP
+1707 
-1721 KLGETIEYTISFRN
+1721 
-1735 TVENGVLNKVVI
+1735 
-1747 TDQLPKGLTYV
+1747 
-1758 KDSLTSVGD
+1758 
-1767 EPKPTSLK
+1767 
-1775 EANGTITAEYPSLTD
+1775 
-1790 MKERS
+1790 
-1795 IRFKVIVN
+1795 
-1803 EEAKAGETI
+1803 
-1812 LNKAKVDDTVNPP
+1812 
-1825 EEPEVPIT
+1825 
-1833 PEEPITPRVKE
+1833 
-1844 GKLAATKTVNNA
+1844 
-1856 KPKLGEAIEYT
+1856 
-1867 ISFRN
+1867 
-1872 TIENGVLNK
+1872 
-1881 VVITDQL
+1881 
-1888 PKGLTYVKDSLTSV
+1888 
-1902 GDEPKPTSLKEI
+1902 
-1914 NGTITAEYPSITDTK
+1914 
-1929 ERSIRFKVIV
+1929 
-1939 NEEAKAGETILNKAK
+1939 
-1954 VDDTVNPPE
+1954 
-1963 EPEVPVVPEAKEGKL
+1963 
-1978 TATKT
+1978 ATKT

-2021 GLTYVKDSLTSVGDA
+2021 GLTYVKDSLTSVGDE

-2098 PITPEEPAKNKK
+2098 PITPEEPITPRVKEGKLTATKTVNNAKPKLGEAIEYTISFRNTIENGVLNKVVITDQLPKGLTYVKDSLTSVGDEPKPTSLTEANGTITAEYPSITDTKERSIRFKVIVNEEAKAGETILNKAKVDDTVNPPEEPEVPITPEEPITPRVKAGKLTGTKTVNNAKPKLGEAIEYTISFRNTIENGVLNKVVITDQLPKGLTYVKDSLTSVGDAPKPTSLKETNGTIIAEYPSITDTKERSIRFKVIVNEEAKAGETILNKAKVGDGINPPEEPEVPITPEEPAENKK